1 MLIITYAELTLN
13 YLQTPIYKTFCKRTH
28 KKHFGY
34 SPYNWYALTFAD
46 SPPSGVRGL
55 SINLQQMKNYFL
67 AFTLVATIS
76 ATAQHK
82 TLAGFAYGN
91 SVAPTGDEWQSPE
104 NLSLNKEYPRAYFFS
119 FNNEKQATQVLPEYA
134 PYWQSL
140 NGQWQFHWCKTPEQR
155 PKDFYKT
162 DYDTSKWDAIPV
174 PSNWNVYGIQKNGSL
189 KYGLPIYVNQP
200 VIFYHERK
208 VDDWRKGVMRTPPT
222 DWTTYDYRNEVGSY
236 VREFEI
242 PANWSGREIFID
254 FDGVDSFFYLWINGK
269 YVGFSKNSRNVA
281 SFDITPY
288 LQKGKNKVAVE
299 VYRNSDGSFLESQDM
314 FRLPGIFR
322 TVALRA
328 TPKVQIFNLNILTD
342 TKDENLW
349 QLNINTEVR
358 NLSAKTAKHYQLRYV
373 MYGVTLYED
382 DVIPTAVQTQT
393 SLSVLTPKT
402 LGKTTTTI
410 AVKNPKLWSAEAPH
424 RYVLV
429 AQLLDKKG
437 KVVETVSS
445 YFGFRKVEIKDKVYY
460 LNGQPIKLKG
470 VNRHETH
477 PAQGHTLTHEQMQED
492 LFLMK
497 RNNIN
502 HVRNSHY
509 PPDPYWFYLCDKYG
523 IYLENEANIE
533 SHEYHYGKESLSHPK
548 EWENAHVARVTE
560 MVEATYNAPSVVI
573 WSLGNEAGP
582 GDNFKAAYN
591 HLKTIDKSRPVQY
604 ERNNSIVDMGSNQY
618 PSVAWVE
625 KAATGELDIKYPF
638 HISEYAHSMGN
649 AMGNLADYWKAIDSS
664 NYICGGAIW
673 DWVDQSIYN
682 YTKNGIRY
690 EGYGGDFGDYPNDGQ
705 FVMNGLIF
713 ADRKPKP
720 QLAEV
725 KKVYQEVAVSKYT
738 PFLKEDIMSPPIF
751 EIFNKNYFRTLSH
764 LKGVWKLYKNGFE
777 IKKGNFSID
786 AIPPQKSDR
795 VNIGYLPKED
805 AHYYI
810 NFEFELAED
819 MPWAKKGF
827 VQAAE
832 QLHWPEKKV
841 EKSPIASVAKGEKLT
856 LSKDQKTLAGKDF
869 SVQFDFEKGTI
880 AKLQYGE
887 QPIVENS
894 DFQLNAFRAFLNN
907 DVWAYQQWF
916 AKGLHNLQHKA
927 LSHKVTKNANGSYSF
942 AFTVQSQAPN
952 GAQLVGKPSA
962 ADHHIEEFTNKPFN
976 NDDFRFVTNQVF
988 TVYPDGSIE
997 LQAAIVSNVPT
1008 AILPQIGY
1016 QLKLPKKFRY
1026 ATYYGRGPQDNY
1038 SDRKTGAFVGIYNDE
1053 VTFPL
1058 PEGGSS
1064 FPKPQDMGHHQDT
1077 RWVALKND
1085 GSKTGVLLVANPTMD
1100 FSALAHSPQ
1109 QLTLAGHPYQLPE
1122 SDATY
1127 LQLSAATTGVGGNSC
1142 GPTPLIRDRVTASPT
1157 HFGFIIRPIK
1167 IRISGTDE
1175 NEKIADQAQV
1185 SPSTPAPAFVTN
1197 LEKDKSVP
1205 MKVIFASSEE
1215 VGLGEATHLLDND
1228 PSTIWHSAYSVT
1240 VAKYPHWVD
1249 FELLKETLITGI
1261 SYLPRSDEYKTGD
1274 VKDFSVSVSNDGQH
1288 WEEIYKG
1295 TFPLKD
1301 GRPQKAIFAKP
1312 VKTRYLRFTALSEQ
1326 YGQDYV
1332 SGAELQILSKTP

>member
-1 MLIITYAELTLN
+1 
-13 YLQTPIYKTFCKRTH
+13 
-28 KKHFGY
+28 
-34 SPYNWYALTFAD
+34 
-46 SPPSGVRGL
+46 
-55 SINLQQMKNYFL
+55 MKNYFL
-67 AFTLVATIS
+67 ALTLAATIS

-91 SVAPTGDEWQSPE
+91 PAAPTGDEWQSPE

-140 NGQWQFHWCKTPEQR
+140 NGQWRFHWCKTPDQR

-174 PSNWNVYGIQKNGSL
+174 PSNWNVYGIQKDGSL

-222 DWTTYDYRNEVGSY
+222 DWTTYEYRNEVGSY
-236 VREFEI
+236 VREFEV
-242 PANWSGREIFID
+242 PNNWEGREIFID
-254 FDGVDSFFYLWINGK
+254 FDGVDSFFYLWINSK

-281 SFDITPY
+281 SFDITHY

-342 TKDENLW
+342 TDYKTWDL
-349 QLNINTEVR
+349 QVKAEVR
-358 NLSAKTAKHYQLRYV
+358 NLTNQPVEGYSLRYAV
-373 MYGVTLYED
+373 YPTKHLYKDEVTETPEKQWTTKL
-382 DVIPTAVQTQT
+382 PKANAKGFATTT
-393 SLSVLTPKT
+393 SLQKDW
-402 LGKTTTTI
+402 
-410 AVKNPKLWSAEAPH
+410 KNVRMWSAEAPH

-445 YFGFRKVEIKDKVYY
+445 YFGFRKVDIQNKAYY
-460 LNGQPIKLKG
+460 LNGQAIKLKG

-477 PAQGHTLTHEQMQED
+477 PDQGHTLTHEQMKDEI
-492 LFLMK
+492 FLMK

-509 PPDPYWFYLCDKYG
+509 PPDPHWFYLCDKYG

-533 SHEYHYGKESLSHPK
+533 SHQYYYGKESLSHPK

-582 GDNFKAAYN
+582 GNNFKVAYD

-604 ERNNSIVDMGSNQY
+604 ERNNDIVDMGSNQY

-625 KAATGELDIKYPF
+625 KAATGELNIKYPF

-649 AMGNLADYWKAIDSS
+649 ALGNLADYWKAIESS

-673 DWVDQSIYN
+673 DWVDQSIYH

-705 FVMNGLIF
+705 FVMNGIIF
-713 ADRKPKP
+713 ADHKPKP

-738 PFLKEDIMSPPIF
+738 PFHKEDIMSPPVF

-777 IKKGNFSID
+777 IKKGDFAID
-786 AIPPQKSDR
+786 AIPPQKR
-795 VNIGYLPKED
+795 GIVNIGYLPAEAAD
-805 AHYYI
+805 YYI

-832 QLHWPEKKV
+832 QLHWTENEV

-856 LSKDQKTLAGKDF
+856 LSKDQKTLISKDF

-894 DFQLNAFRAFLNN
+894 NFQLNAFRAFVNN

-916 AKGLHNLQHKA
+916 NKGLHNLQHKA
-927 LSHKVTKNANGSYSF
+927 LSHKVTKNANDSYSF

-952 GAQLVGKPSA
+952 GAQLIGKPSA
-962 ADHHIEEFTNKPFN
+962 ADHQIKEFTDRPFD
-976 NDDFRFVTNQVF
+976 NDNFCFVTNQVF

-997 LQAAIVSNVPT
+997 LQAAIASNEPT
-1008 AILPQIGY
+1008 AVLPQIGY
-1016 QLKLPKKFRY
+1016 QLKLPKQFKHT
-1026 ATYYGRGPQDNY
+1026 TYYGRGAQDNY
-1038 SDRKTGAFVGIYNDE
+1038 SDRKTGAFVGIYNNE

-1085 GSKTGVLLVANPTMD
+1085 DNKIGVLLVANPTMD

-1127 LQLSAATTGVGGNSC
+1127 LQLNAATTGVGGNSC
-1142 GPTPLIRDRVTASPT
+1142 GPTPLVRDRVMASPT
-1157 HFGFIIRPIK
+1157 HFGFIIRPIEVST
-1167 IRISGTDE
+1167 SGTDE
-1175 NEKIADQAQV
+1175 NEKIAAQAQV
-1185 SPSTPAPAFVTN
+1185 TPSTPAPTFPTG
-1197 LEKDKSVP
+1197 LEKTKGIP

-1215 VGLGEATHLLDND
+1215 VDLGEATHLIDND
-1228 PSTIWHSAYSVT
+1228 PSTIWHSAYSIT

-1249 FELLKETLITGI
+1249 FDLMKEILVTGI

-1301 GRPQKAIFAKP
+1301 GSPQKAFFAKP

-1332 SGAELQILSKTP
+1332 SGAELQILTKTP

>member
-1 MLIITYAELTLN
+1 
-13 YLQTPIYKTFCKRTH
+13 
-28 KKHFGY
+28 
-34 SPYNWYALTFAD
+34 
-46 SPPSGVRGL
+46 
-55 SINLQQMKNYFL
+55 MKNYFL
-67 AFTLVATIS
+67 AFTLAATIS

-91 SVAPTGDEWQSPE
+91 PAAPTGDEWQSPE

-140 NGQWQFHWCKTPEQR
+140 NGQWRFHWCKTPDER

-174 PSNWNVYGIQKNGSL
+174 PSNWNVYGIQKDGSL

-222 DWTTYDYRNEVGSY
+222 DWTTYEYRNEVGSY
-236 VREFEI
+236 VREFEV
-242 PANWSGREIFID
+242 PNNWEGREIFID

-342 TKDENLW
+342 TDYKTWDL
-349 QLNINTEVR
+349 QVKAEVR
-358 NLSAKTAKHYQLRYV
+358 NLTNQPVEGYSLRYAVYPAKH
-373 MYGVTLYED
+373 LYKDE
-382 DVIPTAVQTQT
+382 VEETPEQQWTTKLPKANAKGFATTT
-393 SLSVLTPKT
+393 SLQKDW
-402 LGKTTTTI
+402 
-410 AVKNPKLWSAEAPH
+410 KNVRMWSAEAPY

-445 YFGFRKVEIKDKVYY
+445 YFGFRKVDIQNKAYY
-460 LNGQPIKLKG
+460 LNGQAIKLKG

-477 PAQGHTLTHEQMQED
+477 PAQGHTLTHEQMQDEI
-492 LFLMK
+492 FLMK

-509 PPDPYWFYLCDKYG
+509 PPDPHWFYLCDKYG

-533 SHEYHYGKESLSHPK
+533 SHEYYYGKESLSHPK
-548 EWENAHVARVTE
+548 EWEKAHVARVTE
-560 MVEATYNAPSVVI
+560 MVEATYNAPSIVI
-573 WSLGNEAGP
+573 WSLGNEGGP
-582 GDNFKAAYN
+582 GNNFKAAYD

-604 ERNNSIVDMGSNQY
+604 ERNNDIVDMGSNQY

-625 KAATGELDIKYPF
+625 KAATGELNIKYPF

-649 AMGNLADYWKAIDSS
+649 ALGNLADYWEAIDSS
-664 NYICGGAIW
+664 KYICGGAIW
-673 DWVDQSIYN
+673 DWVDQSIYH
-682 YTKNGIRY
+682 YAKDGKRY

-705 FVMNGLIF
+705 FVMNGIIF

-738 PFLKEDIMSPPIF
+738 PFLKEDIMSPPVF

-777 IKKGNFSID
+777 IKKGDFSID
-786 AIPPQKSDR
+786 AIPPQKSGI
-795 VNIGYLPKED
+795 VNIGYLPAEAAD
-805 AHYYI
+805 YYI
-810 NFEFELAED
+810 NFEFELTED
-819 MPWAKKGF
+819 MPWGKKGF

-832 QLHWPEKKV
+832 QLHWSENEV

-856 LSKDQKTLAGKDF
+856 FSKDQKTLAGKDF
-869 SVQFDFEKGTI
+869 SVQFDLEKGTI
-880 AKLQYGE
+880 AKLQYGK
-887 QPIVENS
+887 QTIVQNS
-894 DFQLNAFRAFLNN
+894 DFQLNAFRAFVNN

-916 AKGLHNLQHKA
+916 NKGLHNLQHKA

-952 GAQLVGKPSA
+952 GAQLIGKPSA
-962 ADHHIEEFTNKPFN
+962 ADHRIEEFTNKPFD
-976 NDDFRFVTNQVF
+976 NDNFRFVTNQVF

-997 LQAAIVSNVPT
+997 LQAAIASNEPT
-1008 AILPQIGY
+1008 AVLPQIGY
-1016 QLKLPKKFRY
+1016 QLKLPKQFKY

-1038 SDRKTGAFVGIYNDE
+1038 SDRKTGAFVGIYNDD

-1085 GSKTGVLLVANPTMD
+1085 DNKTGVLLVANPTMD

-1127 LQLSAATTGVGGNSC
+1127 LQISTGATGVGGNSC
-1142 GPTPLIRDRVTASPT
+1142 GPTPLVRDRVMASPT
-1157 HFGFIIRPIK
+1157 HFGFIIRPIE
-1167 IRISGTDE
+1167 ISTSATDE
-1175 NEKIADQAQV
+1175 NEKIAAQAQV
-1185 SPSTPAPAFVTN
+1185 TPSTPAPTFPTG
-1197 LEKDKSVP
+1197 LEKTKGIP
-1205 MKVIFASSEE
+1205 MKVTFASSEE
-1215 VGLGEATHLLDND
+1215 VDLGEATHLIDND
-1228 PSTIWHSAYSVT
+1228 PSTIWHSAYSIT

-1249 FELLKETLITGI
+1249 FDLMKEILVTGI

-1274 VKDFSVSVSNDGQH
+1274 IKDFSVSVSNDGQH
-1288 WEEIYKG
+1288 WEEVHKG

-1301 GRPQKAIFAKP
+1301 GSPQKAIFAKP
-1312 VKTRYLRFTALSEQ
+1312 VKARYLRFTALSEQ

-1332 SGAELQILSKTP
+1332 SGAELQILIDK

>member
-1 MLIITYAELTLN
+1 LDTI
-13 YLQTPIYKTFCKRTH
+13 
-28 KKHFGY
+28 
-34 SPYNWYALTFAD
+34 TFAD
-46 SPPSGVRGL
+46 SPPLGVRGL
-55 SINLQQMKNYFL
+55 STNLQQMKNYFL
-67 AFTLVATIS
+67 AFTLAATIS

-91 SVAPTGDEWQSPE
+91 PAAPTGDEWQSPE

-140 NGQWQFHWCKTPEQR
+140 NGQWRFHWCKTPDER

-174 PSNWNVYGIQKNGSL
+174 PSNWNVYGIQKDGSL

-222 DWTTYDYRNEVGSY
+222 DWTTYEYRNEVGSY
-236 VREFEI
+236 VREFEV
-242 PANWSGREIFID
+242 PNNWEGREIFID

-342 TKDENLW
+342 TKDEDLW
-349 QLNINTEVR
+349 QLKINTEVR

-373 MYGVTLYED
+373 MYEVALYED

-410 AVKNPKLWSAEAPH
+410 AVKKPKLWSAEAPY

-477 PAQGHTLTHEQMQED
+477 PAQGHTLTHEQMQDEI
-492 LFLMK
+492 FLMK

-533 SHEYHYGKESLSHPK
+533 SHEYYYGKESLSHPK

-560 MVEATYNAPSVVI
+560 MVEATYNAPSIVI
-573 WSLGNEAGP
+573 WSLGNEAGS
-582 GDNFKAAYN
+582 GKNFKVAYD

-604 ERNNSIVDMGSNQY
+604 ERNNDIVDMGSNQY

-625 KAATGELDIKYPF
+625 KAATGELNIKYPF

-649 AMGNLADYWKAIDSS
+649 ALGNLADYWEAIDSS
-664 NYICGGAIW
+664 KYICGGAIW
-673 DWVDQSIYN
+673 DWVDQSIYH
-682 YTKNGIRY
+682 YTKDGKRY

-705 FVMNGLIF
+705 FVMNGIIF

-738 PFLKEDIMSPPIF
+738 PFLKEDIMSPPVF

-777 IKKGNFSID
+777 IKKGDFSID
-786 AIPPQKSDR
+786 AIPPQKR
-795 VNIGYLPKED
+795 GIVNIGYLPTEVAD
-805 AHYYI
+805 YYI

-832 QLHWPEKKV
+832 QLHWSENEV

-856 LSKDQKTLAGKDF
+856 LSKDQKTLIGKDF

-894 DFQLNAFRAFLNN
+894 NFQLNVFRAFVNN

-916 AKGLHNLQHKA
+916 NKGLHNLQHKA

-952 GAQLVGKPSA
+952 GAQLIGKPSA
-962 ADHHIEEFTNKPFN
+962 ADHRIEEFTNKPFD
-976 NDDFRFVTNQVF
+976 NDNFRFVTNQVF

-997 LQAAIVSNVPT
+997 LQAAIASNEPT
-1008 AILPQIGY
+1008 AVLPQIGY
-1016 QLKLPKKFRY
+1016 QLKLPKQFKY

-1038 SDRKTGAFVGIYNDE
+1038 SDRKTGAFVGIYNDD

-1085 GSKTGVLLVANPTMD
+1085 DNKTGVLLVANPTMD

-1127 LQLSAATTGVGGNSC
+1127 LQISTGATGVGGNSC
-1142 GPTPLIRDRVTASPT
+1142 GPTPLVRDRVMASPT
-1157 HFGFIIRPIK
+1157 HFGFIIRPIE
-1167 IRISGTDE
+1167 ISTSATDE
-1175 NEKIADQAQV
+1175 NEKIAAQAQV
-1185 SPSTPAPAFVTN
+1185 TPSTPAPTFPTG
-1197 LEKDKSVP
+1197 LEKTKGIP
-1205 MKVIFASSEE
+1205 MKVTFASSEE
-1215 VGLGEATHLLDND
+1215 VDLGEATHLIDND
-1228 PSTIWHSAYSVT
+1228 PSTIWHSAYSIT

-1249 FELLKETLITGI
+1249 FDLMKEILVTGI

-1274 VKDFSVSVSNDGQH
+1274 IKDFSVSVSNDGQH
-1288 WEEIYKG
+1288 WEEVHKG

-1301 GRPQKAIFAKP
+1301 GSPQKAIFAKP
-1312 VKTRYLRFTALSEQ
+1312 VKARYLRFTALSEQ

-1332 SGAELQILSKTP
+1332 SGAELQILIDK

>member
-1 MLIITYAELTLN
+1 M
-13 YLQTPIYKTFCKRTH
+13 
-28 KKHFGY
+28 
-34 SPYNWYALTFAD
+34 
-46 SPPSGVRGL
+46 
-55 SINLQQMKNYFL
+55 
-67 AFTLVATIS
+67 
-76 ATAQHK
+76 
-82 TLAGFAYGN
+82 
-91 SVAPTGDEWQSPE
+91 
-104 NLSLNKEYPRAYFFS
+104 
-119 FNNEKQATQVLPEYA
+119 
-134 PYWQSL
+134 
-140 NGQWQFHWCKTPEQR
+140 
-155 PKDFYKT
+155 
-162 DYDTSKWDAIPV
+162 
-174 PSNWNVYGIQKNGSL
+174 
-189 KYGLPIYVNQP
+189 NQP

-222 DWTTYDYRNEVGSY
+222 DWTTYEYRNEVGSY
-236 VREFEI
+236 VREFEV
-242 PANWSGREIFID
+242 PNNWEGREIFID

-342 TKDENLW
+342 TDYKTWDL
-349 QLNINTEVR
+349 QVKAEVR
-358 NLSAKTAKHYQLRYV
+358 NLTNQPVEGYSMRYAVYPAKQLYKDEVTETPEQQWTTKLPKANAK
-373 MYGVTLYED
+373 GFAT
-382 DVIPTAVQTQT
+382 TT
-393 SLSVLTPKT
+393 SLQKDW
-402 LGKTTTTI
+402 
-410 AVKNPKLWSAEAPH
+410 KNVRMWSAEAPY

-445 YFGFRKVEIKDKVYY
+445 YFGFRKVDIQNKAYY
-460 LNGQPIKLKG
+460 LNGQAIKLKG

-477 PAQGHTLTHEQMQED
+477 PAQGHTLTHEQMKDEI
-492 LFLMK
+492 FLMK

-533 SHEYHYGKESLSHPK
+533 SHQYYYGKESLSHPK

-560 MVEATYNAPSVVI
+560 MVEATYNAPSIVI

-582 GDNFKAAYN
+582 GNNFKVAYN

-604 ERNNSIVDMGSNQY
+604 ERNNDIVDMGSNQY

-625 KAATGELDIKYPF
+625 KAATGELNIKYPF

-649 AMGNLADYWKAIDSS
+649 ALGNLADYWEAIDSS
-664 NYICGGAIW
+664 KYICGGAIW
-673 DWVDQSIYN
+673 DWVDQSIYH
-682 YTKNGIRY
+682 YTKDGKRY

-705 FVMNGLIF
+705 FVMNGIIF

-738 PFLKEDIMSPPIF
+738 PFHKEDIMSPPVF

-777 IKKGNFSID
+777 IKKGDFSID
-786 AIPPQKSDR
+786 AIPPQKR
-795 VNIGYLPKED
+795 GIVNIGYLPAEAAD
-805 AHYYI
+805 YYI

-832 QLHWPEKKV
+832 QLHWTENEV

-856 LSKDQKTLAGKDF
+856 LSKDQKTLISKDF

-894 DFQLNAFRAFLNN
+894 NFQLNAFRAFVNN

-916 AKGLHNLQHKA
+916 NKGLHNLQHKA

-962 ADHHIEEFTNKPFN
+962 ADHRIEEFTNKPFD
-976 NDDFRFVTNQVF
+976 NDNFRFVTNQVF
-988 TVYPDGSIE
+988 TIYPDGSIE
-997 LQAAIVSNVPT
+997 LQAAIASNEPT
-1008 AILPQIGY
+1008 AVLPQIGY
-1016 QLKLPKKFRY
+1016 QLKLPKQFKY

-1085 GSKTGVLLVANPTMD
+1085 DNKKGVLLVANPTMD

-1127 LQLSAATTGVGGNSC
+1127 LQLNASTTGVGGNSC
-1142 GPTPLIRDRVTASPT
+1142 GPTPLVRDRVMASPT
-1157 HFGFIIRPIK
+1157 HFSFIIRPIEV
-1167 IRISGTDE
+1167 STSATDE
-1175 NEKIADQAQV
+1175 NEKIAAQAQV
-1185 SPSTPAPAFVTN
+1185 TPSTPAPTFPTG
-1197 LEKDKSVP
+1197 LEKTKGIP

-1215 VGLGEATHLLDND
+1215 VDLGEATHLIDND
-1228 PSTIWHSAYSVT
+1228 PSTIWHSAYSIT

-1249 FELLKETLITGI
+1249 FDLMKEILVTGI

-1274 VKDFSVSVSNDGQH
+1274 IKDFSVSVSNDGQH
-1288 WEEIYKG
+1288 WEEVHKG

-1301 GRPQKAIFAKP
+1301 GSPQKAIFAKP
-1312 VKTRYLRFTALSEQ
+1312 VKARYLRFTALSEQ

-1332 SGAELQILSKTP
+1332 SGAELQILIDK

>member
-1 MLIITYAELTLN
+1 
-13 YLQTPIYKTFCKRTH
+13 
-28 KKHFGY
+28 
-34 SPYNWYALTFAD
+34 
-46 SPPSGVRGL
+46 
-55 SINLQQMKNYFL
+55 MKNYFL
-67 AFTLVATIS
+67 AFTLAATIS

-91 SVAPTGDEWQSPE
+91 PIAPTGDEWQSPE
-104 NLSLNKEYPRAYFFS
+104 KLSLNKEYPRAYFFS

-140 NGQWQFHWCKTPEQR
+140 NGQWRFHWCKTPEQR

-236 VREFEI
+236 VREFEV
-242 PANWSGREIFID
+242 PANWNGREIFID
-254 FDGVDSFFYLWINGK
+254 FDGVDSFFYLWINRK

-373 MYGVTLYED
+373 MYEVALYED

-393 SLSVLTPKT
+393 LLSVLTPKT

-410 AVKNPKLWSAEAPH
+410 AVEKPKLWSAEAPH

-582 GDNFKAAYN
+582 GDNFKTAYN

-805 AHYYI
+805 ADYYI

-827 VQAAE
+827 IQAAE

-988 TVYPDGSIE
+988 SVYPDGSIE
-997 LQAAIVSNVPT
+997 LQAAIASNVPT

-1026 ATYYGRGPQDNY
+1026 TTYYGRGPQDNY

-1085 GSKTGVLLVANPTMD
+1085 DSKIGVLLVANPTMD

-1167 IRISGTDE
+1167 VRISGTDE
-1175 NEKIADQAQV
+1175 NEKIAAQAQV

-1312 VKTRYLRFTALSEQ
+1312 VKARYLRFTALSEQ

>member
-1 MLIITYAELTLN
+1 
-13 YLQTPIYKTFCKRTH
+13 
-28 KKHFGY
+28 
-34 SPYNWYALTFAD
+34 
-46 SPPSGVRGL
+46 
-55 SINLQQMKNYFL
+55 MKNYFL
-67 AFTLVATIS
+67 AFTLAATIS

-91 SVAPTGDEWQSPE
+91 PAAPTGDEWQSPE

-134 PYWQSL
+134 SYWQSL
-140 NGQWQFHWCKTPEQR
+140 NGQWRFHWCKTPDER

-162 DYDTSKWDAIPV
+162 DYDTSKWDAVPV
-174 PSNWNVYGIQKNGSL
+174 PSNWNVYGIQKDGSL

-222 DWTTYDYRNEVGSY
+222 DWTTYEYRNEVGSY
-236 VREFEI
+236 VREFEV
-242 PANWSGREIFID
+242 PNNWEGREIFID

-342 TKDENLW
+342 TKDEDLW
-349 QLNINTEVR
+349 QLKINTEVR

-373 MYGVTLYED
+373 MYEVALYED

-410 AVKNPKLWSAEAPH
+410 AVKKPKLWSAEAPY

-477 PAQGHTLTHEQMQED
+477 PAQGHTLTHEQMQDEI
-492 LFLMK
+492 FLMK

-533 SHEYHYGKESLSHPK
+533 SHEYYYGKESLSHPK

-560 MVEATYNAPSVVI
+560 MVEATYNAPSIVI
-573 WSLGNEAGP
+573 WSLGNEAGS
-582 GDNFKAAYN
+582 GKNFKVAYD

-604 ERNNSIVDMGSNQY
+604 ERNNDIVDMGSNQY

-625 KAATGELDIKYPF
+625 KAATGELNIKYPF

-649 AMGNLADYWKAIDSS
+649 ALGNLADYWEAIDSS
-664 NYICGGAIW
+664 KYICGGAIW
-673 DWVDQSIYN
+673 DWVDQSIYH
-682 YTKNGIRY
+682 YTKDGKRY

-705 FVMNGLIF
+705 FVMNGIIF

-738 PFLKEDIMSPPIF
+738 PFLKEDIMSPPVF

-777 IKKGNFSID
+777 IKKGDFSID
-786 AIPPQKSDR
+786 AIPPQKR
-795 VNIGYLPKED
+795 GIVNIGYLPTEVAD
-805 AHYYI
+805 YYI

-832 QLHWPEKKV
+832 QLHWSENEV

-856 LSKDQKTLAGKDF
+856 LSKDQKTLIGKDF

-894 DFQLNAFRAFLNN
+894 NFQLNVFRAFVNN

-916 AKGLHNLQHKA
+916 NKGLHNLQHKA

-952 GAQLVGKPSA
+952 GAQLIGKPSA
-962 ADHHIEEFTNKPFN
+962 ADHRIEEFTNKPFD
-976 NDDFRFVTNQVF
+976 NDNFRFVTNQVF

-997 LQAAIVSNVPT
+997 LQAAIASNEPT
-1008 AILPQIGY
+1008 AVLPQIGY
-1016 QLKLPKKFRY
+1016 QLKLPKQFKY

-1038 SDRKTGAFVGIYNDE
+1038 SDRKTGAFVGIYNDD

-1085 GSKTGVLLVANPTMD
+1085 DNKTGVLLVANPTMD

-1127 LQLSAATTGVGGNSC
+1127 LQISTGATGVGGNSC
-1142 GPTPLIRDRVTASPT
+1142 GPTPLVRDRVMASPT
-1157 HFGFIIRPIK
+1157 HFGFIIRPIE
-1167 IRISGTDE
+1167 ISTSATDE
-1175 NEKIADQAQV
+1175 NEKIAAQAQV
-1185 SPSTPAPAFVTN
+1185 TPSTPAPTFPTG
-1197 LEKDKSVP
+1197 LEKTKGIP
-1205 MKVIFASSEE
+1205 MKVTFASSEE
-1215 VGLGEATHLLDND
+1215 VDLGEATHLIDND
-1228 PSTIWHSAYSVT
+1228 PSTIWHSAYSIT

-1249 FELLKETLITGI
+1249 FDLMKEILVTGI

-1274 VKDFSVSVSNDGQH
+1274 IKDFSVSVSNDGQH
-1288 WEEIYKG
+1288 WEEVHKG

-1301 GRPQKAIFAKP
+1301 GSPQKAIFAKP
-1312 VKTRYLRFTALSEQ
+1312 VKARYLRFTALSEQ

-1332 SGAELQILSKTP
+1332 SGAELQILIDK

>member
-1 MLIITYAELTLN
+1 
-13 YLQTPIYKTFCKRTH
+13 
-28 KKHFGY
+28 
-34 SPYNWYALTFAD
+34 
-46 SPPSGVRGL
+46 
-55 SINLQQMKNYFL
+55 MKNYFL
-67 AFTLVATIS
+67 AFTLAATIS

-91 SVAPTGDEWQSPE
+91 PAAPTGDEWQSPE

-119 FNNEKQATQVLPEYA
+119 FNNEKQATQVLPEYS

-140 NGQWQFHWCKTPEQR
+140 NGQWRFHWCKTPDQH

-174 PSNWNVYGIQKNGSL
+174 PSNWNVYGIQKDGSL

-222 DWTTYDYRNEVGSY
+222 DWTTYEYRNEVGSY
-236 VREFEI
+236 VREFEV
-242 PANWSGREIFID
+242 PNNWEGREIFID

-288 LQKGKNKVAVE
+288 LQKGKNRVAVE

-342 TKDENLW
+342 TDYKTWDL
-349 QLNINTEVR
+349 QVKSEVR
-358 NLSAKTAKHYQLRYV
+358 NLTNQPVEGYSLRYAVYPAKHLYKDE
-373 MYGVTLYED
+373 VTETPEQQWTTKL
-382 DVIPTAVQTQT
+382 PKANAQGFATTT
-393 SLSVLTPKT
+393 SLQKDW
-402 LGKTTTTI
+402 
-410 AVKNPKLWSAEAPH
+410 KNVRMWSAEAPY

-460 LNGQPIKLKG
+460 LNGQAIKLKG

-477 PAQGHTLTHEQMQED
+477 PAQGHTLTHKQMKDEI
-492 LFLMK
+492 FLMK

-509 PPDPYWFYLCDKYG
+509 PPDPHWFYLCDKYG

-533 SHEYHYGKESLSHPK
+533 SHEYYYGKESLSHPK
-548 EWENAHVARVTE
+548 EWEKAHVARVTE

-573 WSLGNEAGP
+573 WSLGNEGGP
-582 GDNFKAAYN
+582 GNNFKVAYD

-604 ERNNSIVDMGSNQY
+604 ERNNDIVDMGSNQY

-625 KAATGELDIKYPF
+625 KAATGELNIKYPF

-649 AMGNLADYWKAIDSS
+649 ALGNLADYWKAIESS

-673 DWVDQSIYN
+673 DWVDQSIYH

-690 EGYGGDFGDYPNDGQ
+690 EAYGGDFGDYPNDGQ
-705 FVMNGLIF
+705 FVMNGIIF

-738 PFLKEDIMSPPIF
+738 PFLKEDIMSPPVF

-777 IKKGNFSID
+777 IKKGDFAID
-786 AIPPQKSDR
+786 AIPPQKR
-795 VNIGYLPKED
+795 GIVNIGYLPEEAAD
-805 AHYYI
+805 YYI

-819 MPWAKKGF
+819 IPWAKKSF

-832 QLHWPEKKV
+832 QLHWSENKV

-856 LSKDQKTLAGKDF
+856 LSKDQKTLIGKDF
-869 SVQFDFEKGTI
+869 SLQFDFEKGTI

-894 DFQLNAFRAFLNN
+894 NFQLNAFRAFVNN

-916 AKGLHNLQHKA
+916 NKGLHNLQHKA

-962 ADHHIEEFTNKPFN
+962 ADHRIEEFTNKPFD
-976 NDDFRFVTNQVF
+976 NDNFRFVTNQVF

-997 LQAAIVSNVPT
+997 LQAAIASNEPSAV
-1008 AILPQIGY
+1008 LPQIGY
-1016 QLKLPKKFRY
+1016 QLKLPKQFKHT
-1026 ATYYGRGPQDNY
+1026 TYYGRGAQDNY

-1085 GSKTGVLLVANPTMD
+1085 DNKIGVLLVANPTMD

-1127 LQLSAATTGVGGNSC
+1127 LQLNAATTGVGGNSC
-1142 GPTPLIRDRVTASPT
+1142 GPTPLVRDRVTASPT
-1157 HFGFIIRPIK
+1157 HFGFIIRPIEV
-1167 IRISGTDE
+1167 STSATDE
-1175 NEKIADQAQV
+1175 NEKIAAQAQV
-1185 SPSTPAPAFVTN
+1185 TPSTPAPTFPTG
-1197 LEKDKSVP
+1197 LEKTKGIP

-1215 VGLGEATHLLDND
+1215 VDLGEATHLIDND
-1228 PSTIWHSAYSVT
+1228 PSTIWHSAYSIT

-1249 FELLKETLITGI
+1249 FDLMKEILVTGI

-1274 VKDFSVSVSNDGQH
+1274 IKDFSVSVSNDGQH
-1288 WEEIYKG
+1288 WEEVHKG

-1301 GRPQKAIFAKP
+1301 GSPQKAIFAKP
-1312 VKTRYLRFTALSEQ
+1312 VKARYLRFTALSEQ

-1332 SGAELQILSKTP
+1332 SGAELQILTKNP

>member
-1 MLIITYAELTLN
+1 
-13 YLQTPIYKTFCKRTH
+13 
-28 KKHFGY
+28 
-34 SPYNWYALTFAD
+34 
-46 SPPSGVRGL
+46 
-55 SINLQQMKNYFL
+55 MKNYFL
-67 AFTLVATIS
+67 TFTLVATIS

-91 SVAPTGDEWQSPE
+91 PAAPTGDEWQSPE

-140 NGQWQFHWCKTPEQR
+140 NGQWRFHWCKTPEQR

-236 VREFEI
+236 VREFEV
-242 PANWSGREIFID
+242 PNNWDGREIFID

-288 LQKGKNKVAVE
+288 LQKDKNKVAVE

-373 MYGVTLYED
+373 MYEVTLYED

-805 AHYYI
+805 ADYYI

-832 QLHWPEKKV
+832 QLHWTEKKV

-962 ADHHIEEFTNKPFN
+962 ADHHIEEFTNKPFD

-997 LQAAIVSNVPT
+997 LQAAIASNVPT

-1167 IRISGTDE
+1167 VRISGTDE

-1249 FELLKETLITGI
+1249 FDLLKETLITGI
-1261 SYLPRSDEYKTGD
+1261 TYLPRSDEYKTGD

>member
-1 MLIITYAELTLN
+1 
-13 YLQTPIYKTFCKRTH
+13 
-28 KKHFGY
+28 
-34 SPYNWYALTFAD
+34 
-46 SPPSGVRGL
+46 
-55 SINLQQMKNYFL
+55 MKNYFL

-91 SVAPTGDEWQSPE
+91 PAAPTGDEWQSPE

-119 FNNEKQATQVLPEYA
+119 FNNEKQATQVLPEYS

-140 NGQWQFHWCKTPEQR
+140 NGQWRFHWCKTPDQR

-174 PSNWNVYGIQKNGSL
+174 PSNWNVYGIQKDGSL

-222 DWTTYDYRNEVGSY
+222 DWTTYEYRNEVGSY
-236 VREFEI
+236 VREFEV
-242 PANWSGREIFID
+242 PNNWDGREIFID

-342 TKDENLW
+342 TDYKTWDL
-349 QLNINTEVR
+349 QVKAEVR
-358 NLSAKTAKHYQLRYV
+358 NLTNQPVEGYSLRYAVYPAKH
-373 MYGVTLYED
+373 LYKDEVSD
-382 DVIPTAVQTQT
+382 SPEQQWITKLPKANAKGFATTT
-393 SLSVLTPKT
+393 SLQKDW
-402 LGKTTTTI
+402 
-410 AVKNPKLWSAEAPH
+410 KNVRMWSAEAPY

-445 YFGFRKVEIKDKVYY
+445 YFGFRKVDIQNKAYY
-460 LNGQPIKLKG
+460 LNGQAIKLKG

-477 PAQGHTLTHEQMQED
+477 PAQGHTLTHEQMKDEI
-492 LFLMK
+492 FLMK

-509 PPDPYWFYLCDKYG
+509 PPDPYWFYLCNKYG

-533 SHEYHYGKESLSHPK
+533 SHEYYYGKESLSHPK

-560 MVEATYNAPSVVI
+560 MVEATYNAPSIVI

-582 GDNFKAAYN
+582 GNNFKVAYD

-604 ERNNSIVDMGSNQY
+604 ERNNDIVDMGSNQY

-625 KAATGELDIKYPF
+625 KAATGELNIKYPF

-649 AMGNLADYWKAIDSS
+649 ALGNLADYWEAIDSS
-664 NYICGGAIW
+664 KYICGGAIW
-673 DWVDQSIYN
+673 DWVDQSIYH
-682 YTKNGIRY
+682 YTKDGKRY

-705 FVMNGLIF
+705 FVMNGIIF

-738 PFLKEDIMSPPIF
+738 PFHKEDIMSPPVF

-777 IKKGNFSID
+777 IKKGDFSID
-786 AIPPQKSDR
+786 AIPPQKR
-795 VNIGYLPKED
+795 GIVNIGYLPAEAAD
-805 AHYYI
+805 YYI

-832 QLHWPEKKV
+832 QLHWTENEV

-856 LSKDQKTLAGKDF
+856 LSKDQKTLISKDF

-894 DFQLNAFRAFLNN
+894 NFQLNAFRAFVNN

-916 AKGLHNLQHKA
+916 NKGLHNLQHKA

-962 ADHHIEEFTNKPFN
+962 ADHRIEEFTNKPFD
-976 NDDFRFVTNQVF
+976 NDNFRFVTNQVF

-997 LQAAIVSNVPT
+997 LQAAIASNEPT
-1008 AILPQIGY
+1008 AVLPQIGY
-1016 QLKLPKKFRY
+1016 QIKLPKQFKY

-1085 GSKTGVLLVANPTMD
+1085 DNKIGVLLVANPTMD

-1127 LQLSAATTGVGGNSC
+1127 LHLNASTTGVGGNSC
-1142 GPTPLIRDRVTASPT
+1142 GPTPLVRDRVTASPT
-1157 HFGFIIRPIK
+1157 HFGFIIRPIEV
-1167 IRISGTDE
+1167 STSATDE
-1175 NEKIADQAQV
+1175 NEKIAAQAQV
-1185 SPSTPAPAFVTN
+1185 THSTPAPTFPTG
-1197 LEKDKSVP
+1197 LEKTKGIP

-1215 VGLGEATHLLDND
+1215 VDLGEATHLIDND
-1228 PSTIWHSAYSVT
+1228 PSTIWHSAYSIT

-1249 FELLKETLITGI
+1249 FDLMKEILVTGI

-1288 WEEIYKG
+1288 WEEVHKG

-1301 GRPQKAIFAKP
+1301 GSPQKAIFAKP
-1312 VKTRYLRFTALSEQ
+1312 VKARYLRFTALSEQ

-1332 SGAELQILSKTP
+1332 SGAELQILIDK

>member
-1 MLIITYAELTLN
+1 
-13 YLQTPIYKTFCKRTH
+13 
-28 KKHFGY
+28 
-34 SPYNWYALTFAD
+34 
-46 SPPSGVRGL
+46 
-55 SINLQQMKNYFL
+55 MKNYFL

-91 SVAPTGDEWQSPE
+91 PAAPIGDEWQSPE

-119 FNNEKQATQVLPEYA
+119 FNNEKQATQVLPEYT

-140 NGQWQFHWCKTPEQR
+140 NGQWQFHWCKTPDER

-162 DYDTSKWDAIPV
+162 DYDTSKSDAIPV
-174 PSNWNVYGIQKNGSL
+174 PSNWNVYGIQKDGSL

-222 DWTTYDYRNEVGSY
+222 DWTTYEYRNEVGSY
-236 VREFEI
+236 VREFEV

-342 TKDENLW
+342 TDYKTWDL
-349 QLNINTEVR
+349 QVKAEVR
-358 NLSAKTAKHYQLRYV
+358 NLTNQPVEGYSLRYAVYPAKHLYKDE
-373 MYGVTLYED
+373 VTETPEQQWTTKL
-382 DVIPTAVQTQT
+382 PKANAKGFATTT
-393 SLSVLTPKT
+393 SLQKDW
-402 LGKTTTTI
+402 
-410 AVKNPKLWSAEAPH
+410 KNVRMWSAEAPH

-460 LNGQPIKLKG
+460 LNGQPIKFKG

-477 PAQGHTLTHEQMQED
+477 PAQGHTLTHEQMQDEI
-492 LFLMK
+492 FLMK

-509 PPDPYWFYLCDKYG
+509 PPDPHWFYLCDKYG

-533 SHEYHYGKESLSHPK
+533 SHEYYYGKESLSHPK
-548 EWENAHVARVTE
+548 EWEKAHVARVTE
-560 MVEATYNAPSVVI
+560 MVESTYNAPSIVI
-573 WSLGNEAGP
+573 WSLGNEGGP
-582 GDNFKAAYN
+582 GNNFKAAYD

-604 ERNNSIVDMGSNQY
+604 ERNNDIVDMGSNQY

-625 KAATGELDIKYPF
+625 KAATGELNIKYPF

-649 AMGNLADYWKAIDSS
+649 ALGNLADYWKAIESS

-673 DWVDQSIYN
+673 DWVDQSIYH
-682 YTKNGIRY
+682 YTKNGICY
-690 EGYGGDFGDYPNDGQ
+690 EAYGGDFGDYPNDGQ
-705 FVMNGLIF
+705 FVMNGIIF

-738 PFLKEDIMSPPIF
+738 PFLKEDIMSPPVF

-777 IKKGNFSID
+777 IKKGDFSID
-786 AIPPQKSDR
+786 AIPPQKR
-795 VNIGYLPKED
+795 GIVNIGYLPTEAAD
-805 AHYYI
+805 YYI

-832 QLHWPEKKV
+832 QLHWSENKV

-856 LSKDQKTLAGKDF
+856 LSKEQKTLIGKDF

-894 DFQLNAFRAFLNN
+894 NFQLNAFRAFVNN

-916 AKGLHNLQHKA
+916 NKGLHNLQHKA

-952 GAQLVGKPSA
+952 GAQLIGKPSA
-962 ADHHIEEFTNKPFN
+962 ADHQIKEFTDRPFD
-976 NDDFRFVTNQVF
+976 NDNFRFVTNQVF

-997 LQAAIVSNVPT
+997 LQAAIASNEPT
-1008 AILPQIGY
+1008 AVLPQIGY
-1016 QLKLPKKFRY
+1016 QLKLPKQFKHT
-1026 ATYYGRGPQDNY
+1026 TYYGRGPQDNY

-1085 GSKTGVLLVANPTMD
+1085 DNKTGVLLVANPTMD

-1127 LQLSAATTGVGGNSC
+1127 LQISTGATGVGGNSC
-1142 GPTPLIRDRVTASPT
+1142 GPTPLVRDRVMASPT
-1157 HFGFIIRPIK
+1157 HFGFIIRPIEF
-1167 IRISGTDE
+1167 STSETDE
-1175 NEKIADQAQV
+1175 NEKIAAQAQV
-1185 SPSTPAPAFVTN
+1185 TPSTPAPAFATS
-1197 LEKDKSVP
+1197 LEKTKGVP

-1215 VGLGEATHLLDND
+1215 VDLGEATHLIDND
-1228 PSTIWHSAYSVT
+1228 PSTIWHSAYSIT

-1249 FELLKETLITGI
+1249 FDLMKEILVTGI

-1274 VKDFSVSVSNDGQH
+1274 IKDFSVSVSNDGQH
-1288 WEEIYKG
+1288 WEEVHKG

-1301 GRPQKAIFAKP
+1301 GSPQKAIFAKP
-1312 VKTRYLRFTALSEQ
+1312 VKARYLRFTALSEQ

-1332 SGAELQILSKTP
+1332 SGAELQILTKTP

>member
-1 MLIITYAELTLN
+1 
-13 YLQTPIYKTFCKRTH
+13 
-28 KKHFGY
+28 
-34 SPYNWYALTFAD
+34 
-46 SPPSGVRGL
+46 
-55 SINLQQMKNYFL
+55 MKNYFL
-67 AFTLVATIS
+67 AFTLAATIS

-91 SVAPTGDEWQSPE
+91 PAAPTGDEWQSPE

-140 NGQWQFHWCKTPEQR
+140 NGQWRFHWCKTPGQR

-174 PSNWNVYGIQKNGSL
+174 PSNWNVYGIQKDGSL

-222 DWTTYDYRNEVGSY
+222 DWTTYEYRNEVGSY
-236 VREFEI
+236 VREFEV
-242 PANWSGREIFID
+242 PNNWDGREIFID

-342 TKDENLW
+342 TDYKTWDL
-349 QLNINTEVR
+349 QVKAEVR
-358 NLSAKTAKHYQLRYV
+358 NLTNQPVEGYSLRYAVYPAKHLYKDE
-373 MYGVTLYED
+373 VTETPEQQWTTKL
-382 DVIPTAVQTQT
+382 PKANAKGFATTT
-393 SLSVLTPKT
+393 SLQKDW
-402 LGKTTTTI
+402 
-410 AVKNPKLWSAEAPH
+410 KNVRMWSAEAPH

-477 PAQGHTLTHEQMQED
+477 PAQGHTLTHEQMQDEI
-492 LFLMK
+492 FLMK

-533 SHEYHYGKESLSHPK
+533 SHEYYYGKESLSHPK
-548 EWENAHVARVTE
+548 EWEKAHVARVTE
-560 MVEATYNAPSVVI
+560 MVEATYNAPSIVI

-582 GDNFKAAYN
+582 GKNFKVAYD

-604 ERNNSIVDMGSNQY
+604 ERNNDIVDMGSNQY

-625 KAATGELDIKYPF
+625 KAATGELNIKYPF

-649 AMGNLADYWKAIDSS
+649 ALGNLADYWKAIESS

-673 DWVDQSIYN
+673 DWVDQSIYH
-682 YTKNGIRY
+682 YTKDGRRY

-705 FVMNGLIF
+705 FVMNGIIF

-738 PFLKEDIMSPPIF
+738 PFLKEDIISPLVF

-777 IKKGNFSID
+777 IKKGDFSID
-786 AIPPQKSDR
+786 AIPPQKSGI
-795 VNIGYLPKED
+795 VNIGYLPAEAAD
-805 AHYYI
+805 YYI
-810 NFEFELAED
+810 NFEFELTED
-819 MPWAKKGF
+819 MPWGKKGF

-832 QLHWPEKKV
+832 QLHWSENEV

-880 AKLQYGE
+880 ANLQYGK
-887 QPIVENS
+887 QTIVQNS
-894 DFQLNAFRAFLNN
+894 DFQLNAFRAFVNN

-916 AKGLHNLQHKA
+916 NKGLHNLQHKA
-927 LSHKVTKNANGSYSF
+927 LSHKVTKNDNGSYSF

-952 GAQLVGKPSA
+952 GAQLIGKPSA
-962 ADHHIEEFTNKPFN
+962 ADHHIEEFTNKPFD
-976 NDDFRFVTNQVF
+976 NDNFRFVTNQVF

-997 LQAAIVSNVPT
+997 LQAAIASNEPT
-1008 AILPQIGY
+1008 AVLPQIGY
-1016 QLKLPKKFRY
+1016 QLKLPKQFKY

-1038 SDRKTGAFVGIYNDE
+1038 SDRKTGAFVGIYNDD

-1085 GSKTGVLLVANPTMD
+1085 DNKIGVLLVANPTMD

-1127 LQLSAATTGVGGNSC
+1127 LQLNAATTGVGGNSC
-1142 GPTPLIRDRVTASPT
+1142 GPTPLVRDRVMASPT
-1157 HFGFIIRPIK
+1157 HFGFIIRPIEV
-1167 IRISGTDE
+1167 STSATDE
-1175 NEKIADQAQV
+1175 NEKIAAQAQV
-1185 SPSTPAPAFVTN
+1185 TPSTPAPTFPTG
-1197 LEKDKSVP
+1197 LEKTKGIP

-1215 VGLGEATHLLDND
+1215 VDLGEATHLIDND
-1228 PSTIWHSAYSVT
+1228 PSTIWHSAYSIT

-1249 FELLKETLITGI
+1249 FDLMKEILVTGI

-1274 VKDFSVSVSNDGQH
+1274 IKDFSVSVSNDGQH
-1288 WEEIYKG
+1288 WEEVHKG

-1301 GRPQKAIFAKP
+1301 GSPQKAIFAKP
-1312 VKTRYLRFTALSEQ
+1312 VKARYLRFTALSEQ

-1332 SGAELQILSKTP
+1332 SGAELQILIDK

>member
-1 MLIITYAELTLN
+1 LDTI
-13 YLQTPIYKTFCKRTH
+13 
-28 KKHFGY
+28 
-34 SPYNWYALTFAD
+34 TFAD
-46 SPPSGVRGL
+46 SPPLGVRGL
-55 SINLQQMKNYFL
+55 STNLQQMKNYFL
-67 AFTLVATIS
+67 AFTLAATIS

-91 SVAPTGDEWQSPE
+91 PAAPTGDEWQSPE

-140 NGQWQFHWCKTPEQR
+140 NGQWRFHWCKTPDER

-162 DYDTSKWDAIPV
+162 DYDTSKWDAVPV
-174 PSNWNVYGIQKNGSL
+174 PSNWNVYGIQKDGSL

-222 DWTTYDYRNEVGSY
+222 DWTTYEYRNEVGSY
-236 VREFEI
+236 VREFEV
-242 PANWSGREIFID
+242 PNNWEGREIFID

-342 TKDENLW
+342 TKDEDLW
-349 QLNINTEVR
+349 QLKINTEVR

-373 MYGVTLYED
+373 MYEVALYED

-410 AVKNPKLWSAEAPH
+410 AVKKPKLWSAEAPY

-477 PAQGHTLTHEQMQED
+477 PAQGHTLTHEQMQDEI
-492 LFLMK
+492 FLMK

-533 SHEYHYGKESLSHPK
+533 SHEYYYGKESLSHPK

-560 MVEATYNAPSVVI
+560 MVEATYNAPSIVI
-573 WSLGNEAGP
+573 WSLGNEAGS
-582 GDNFKAAYN
+582 GKNFKVAYD

-604 ERNNSIVDMGSNQY
+604 ERNNDIVDMGSNQY

-625 KAATGELDIKYPF
+625 KAATGELNIKYPF

-649 AMGNLADYWKAIDSS
+649 ALGNLADYWEAIDSS
-664 NYICGGAIW
+664 KYICGGAIW
-673 DWVDQSIYN
+673 DWVDQSIYH
-682 YTKNGIRY
+682 YTKDGKRY

-705 FVMNGLIF
+705 FVMNGIIF

-738 PFLKEDIMSPPIF
+738 PFLKEDIMSPPVF

-777 IKKGNFSID
+777 IKKGDFSID
-786 AIPPQKSDR
+786 AIPPQKR
-795 VNIGYLPKED
+795 GIVNIGYLPTEVAD
-805 AHYYI
+805 YYI

-832 QLHWPEKKV
+832 QLHWSENEV

-856 LSKDQKTLAGKDF
+856 LSKDQKTLIGKDF

-894 DFQLNAFRAFLNN
+894 NFQLNVFRAFVNN

-916 AKGLHNLQHKA
+916 NKGLHNLQHKA

-952 GAQLVGKPSA
+952 GAQLIGKPSA
-962 ADHHIEEFTNKPFN
+962 ADHRIEEFTNKPFD
-976 NDDFRFVTNQVF
+976 NDNFRFVTNQVF

-997 LQAAIVSNVPT
+997 LQAAIASNEPT
-1008 AILPQIGY
+1008 AVLPQIGY
-1016 QLKLPKKFRY
+1016 QLKLPKQFKY

-1038 SDRKTGAFVGIYNDE
+1038 SDRKTGAFVGIYNDD

-1085 GSKTGVLLVANPTMD
+1085 DNKTGVLLVANPTMD

-1127 LQLSAATTGVGGNSC
+1127 LQISTGATGVGGNSC
-1142 GPTPLIRDRVTASPT
+1142 GPTPLVRDRVMASPT
-1157 HFGFIIRPIK
+1157 HFGFIIRPIE
-1167 IRISGTDE
+1167 ISTSATDE
-1175 NEKIADQAQV
+1175 NEKIAAQAQV
-1185 SPSTPAPAFVTN
+1185 TPSTPAPTFPTG
-1197 LEKDKSVP
+1197 LEKTKGIP
-1205 MKVIFASSEE
+1205 MKVTFASSEE
-1215 VGLGEATHLLDND
+1215 VDLGEATHLIDND
-1228 PSTIWHSAYSVT
+1228 PSTIWHSAYSIT

-1249 FELLKETLITGI
+1249 FDLMKEILVTGI

-1274 VKDFSVSVSNDGQH
+1274 IKDFSVSVSNDGQH
-1288 WEEIYKG
+1288 WEEVHKG

-1301 GRPQKAIFAKP
+1301 GSPQKAIFAKP
-1312 VKTRYLRFTALSEQ
+1312 VKARYLRFTALSEQ

-1332 SGAELQILSKTP
+1332 SGAELQILIDK

>member
-1 MLIITYAELTLN
+1 
-13 YLQTPIYKTFCKRTH
+13 
-28 KKHFGY
+28 
-34 SPYNWYALTFAD
+34 
-46 SPPSGVRGL
+46 
-55 SINLQQMKNYFL
+55 MKNYFL
-67 AFTLVATIS
+67 AFTLAATIS

-91 SVAPTGDEWQSPE
+91 PAAPTGDEWQSPE

-119 FNNEKQATQVLPEYA
+119 FNNEKQATQVLPEYS

-140 NGQWQFHWCKTPEQR
+140 NGQWRFHWCKTPDQR

-174 PSNWNVYGIQKNGSL
+174 PSNWNVYGIQKDGSL

-222 DWTTYDYRNEVGSY
+222 DWTTNEYRNEVGSY
-236 VREFEI
+236 VREFEV
-242 PANWSGREIFID
+242 PNNWEGREIFID

-281 SFDITPY
+281 SFDITHY

-342 TKDENLW
+342 TKDENLS

-358 NLSAKTAKHYQLRYV
+358 NLSAKTAKYYQLRYV
-373 MYGVTLYED
+373 MYEVALYED
-382 DVIPTAVQTQT
+382 DVIPTAIQTQT

-460 LNGQPIKLKG
+460 LNGQPIKFKG

-477 PAQGHTLTHEQMQED
+477 PAQGHTLTHEQMKDEI
-492 LFLMK
+492 FLMK

-533 SHEYHYGKESLSHPK
+533 SHEYYYGKESLSHPK
-548 EWENAHVARVTE
+548 EWEKAHVARVTE
-560 MVEATYNAPSVVI
+560 MVEATYNAPSIVI
-573 WSLGNEAGP
+573 WSLGNEGGP
-582 GDNFKAAYN
+582 GNNFKAAYD

-604 ERNNSIVDMGSNQY
+604 ERNNDIVDMGSNQY

-625 KAATGELDIKYPF
+625 KAATGELNIKYPF

-649 AMGNLADYWKAIDSS
+649 ALGNLADYWKAIESS

-673 DWVDQSIYN
+673 DWVDQSIYH

-690 EGYGGDFGDYPNDGQ
+690 EAYGGDFGDYPNDGQ
-705 FVMNGLIF
+705 FVMNGIIF

-738 PFLKEDIMSPPIF
+738 PFHKEDIMSPPVF

-777 IKKGNFSID
+777 IKKGDFSID
-786 AIPPQKSDR
+786 AIPPQKR
-795 VNIGYLPKED
+795 GIVNIGYLPAEAAD
-805 AHYYI
+805 YYI

-832 QLHWPEKKV
+832 QLHWTENEV

-856 LSKDQKTLAGKDF
+856 LSKDQKTLISKDF

-894 DFQLNAFRAFLNN
+894 NFQLNAFRAFVNN

-916 AKGLHNLQHKA
+916 NKGLHNLQHKA
-927 LSHKVTKNANGSYSF
+927 LSHKVTKNANDSYSF

-952 GAQLVGKPSA
+952 GAQLIGKPSA
-962 ADHHIEEFTNKPFN
+962 ADHQIKEFTDRPFD
-976 NDDFRFVTNQVF
+976 NDNFRFVTNQVF

-997 LQAAIVSNVPT
+997 LQAAIASNEPT
-1008 AILPQIGY
+1008 AVLPQIGY
-1016 QLKLPKKFRY
+1016 QLKLPKQFKHT
-1026 ATYYGRGPQDNY
+1026 TYYGRGAQDNY

-1085 GSKTGVLLVANPTMD
+1085 DNKIGVLLVANPTMD

-1127 LQLSAATTGVGGNSC
+1127 LQLNAATTGVGGNSC
-1142 GPTPLIRDRVTASPT
+1142 GPTPLVRDRVTASPT
-1157 HFGFIIRPIK
+1157 HFGFIIRPIEFST
-1167 IRISGTDE
+1167 SGADE
-1175 NEKIADQAQV
+1175 NEKIATQAQV
-1185 SPSTPAPAFVTN
+1185 TPSTLAPTFPTS
-1197 LEKDKSVP
+1197 LEKTKGVP

-1215 VGLGEATHLLDND
+1215 VDLGEATHLIDND
-1228 PSTIWHSAYSVT
+1228 PSTIWHSAYSIT

-1249 FELLKETLITGI
+1249 FELMKETLVTGI

-1301 GRPQKAIFAKP
+1301 GSPQKAFFAKP
-1312 VKTRYLRFTALSEQ
+1312 IKTRYLRFTALSEQ

-1332 SGAELQILSKTP
+1332 SGAELQILTKTP

>member
-1 MLIITYAELTLN
+1 MDT
-13 YLQTPIYKTFCKRTH
+13 
-28 KKHFGY
+28 
-34 SPYNWYALTFAD
+34 PYNWYTITFTD

-55 SINLQQMKNYFL
+55 STNLQQMKNYFL

-91 SVAPTGDEWQSPE
+91 PAAPTGDEWQSPE

-140 NGQWQFHWCKTPEQR
+140 NGQWQFHWCKTPDQR

-222 DWTTYDYRNEVGSY
+222 DWTTYEYRNEVGSY
-236 VREFEI
+236 VREFEV
-242 PANWSGREIFID
+242 PNNWEGREIFID

-288 LQKGKNKVAVE
+288 LQKGRNKVAVE

-328 TPKVQIFNLNILTD
+328 TPQVQIFNLNILTD
-342 TKDENLW
+342 TDYKTWDL
-349 QLNINTEVR
+349 QVKAEVR
-358 NLSAKTAKHYQLRYV
+358 NLTNQPVEGYSLRYAVYPAKHLYKDE
-373 MYGVTLYED
+373 VTETPEQQWTTKL
-382 DVIPTAVQTQT
+382 PKANAKGFATTT
-393 SLSVLTPKT
+393 SLQKDW
-402 LGKTTTTI
+402 
-410 AVKNPKLWSAEAPH
+410 KNVRMWSAEAPY

-460 LNGQPIKLKG
+460 LNGQAIKLKG

-477 PAQGHTLTHEQMQED
+477 PAQGHTLTHEQMQDEI
-492 LFLMK
+492 FLMK

-509 PPDPYWFYLCDKYG
+509 PPDPHWFYLCDKYG

-533 SHEYHYGKESLSHPK
+533 SHEYYYGKESLSHPK

-560 MVEATYNAPSVVI
+560 MVEATYNAPSIVI

-582 GDNFKAAYN
+582 GNNFKVAYD

-604 ERNNSIVDMGSNQY
+604 ERNNDIVDMGSNQY

-625 KAATGELDIKYPF
+625 KAATGELNIKYPF

-649 AMGNLADYWKAIDSS
+649 ALGNLADYWEAIDSS
-664 NYICGGAIW
+664 KYICGGAIW
-673 DWVDQSIYN
+673 DWVDQSIYH
-682 YTKNGIRY
+682 YTKDGKRY

-705 FVMNGLIF
+705 FVMNGIIF

-725 KKVYQEVAVSKYT
+725 KKVYQEVAISKYT
-738 PFLKEDIMSPPIF
+738 PFHKEDIMSPPVF

-777 IKKGNFSID
+777 IKKGDFAID
-786 AIPPQKSDR
+786 AIPPQKR
-795 VNIGYLPKED
+795 GIVNIGYLPAEAAD
-805 AHYYI
+805 YYI

-832 QLHWPEKKV
+832 QLHWTENEV

-856 LSKDQKTLAGKDF
+856 LSKDQKTLISKDF

-894 DFQLNAFRAFLNN
+894 NFQLNAFRAFVNN

-916 AKGLHNLQHKA
+916 NKGLHNLQHKA
-927 LSHKVTKNANGSYSF
+927 LSHKVTKNANDSYSF

-952 GAQLVGKPSA
+952 GAQLIGKPSA
-962 ADHHIEEFTNKPFN
+962 ADHQIKEFTDRPFD
-976 NDDFRFVTNQVF
+976 NDNFRFVTNQVF

-997 LQAAIVSNVPT
+997 LQAAIASNEPT
-1008 AILPQIGY
+1008 AVLPQIGY
-1016 QLKLPKKFRY
+1016 QLKLPKQFKHT
-1026 ATYYGRGPQDNY
+1026 TYYGRGAQDNY

-1085 GSKTGVLLVANPTMD
+1085 DNKIGVLLVANPTMD

-1127 LQLSAATTGVGGNSC
+1127 LQLNAATTGVGGNSC
-1142 GPTPLIRDRVTASPT
+1142 GPTPLVRDRVTASPT
-1157 HFGFIIRPIK
+1157 HFGFIIRPIEFST
-1167 IRISGTDE
+1167 SGADE
-1175 NEKIADQAQV
+1175 NEKIATQAQV
-1185 SPSTPAPAFVTN
+1185 TPSTLAPTFPTS
-1197 LEKDKSVP
+1197 LEKTKGVP

-1215 VGLGEATHLLDND
+1215 VDLGEATHLIDND
-1228 PSTIWHSAYSVT
+1228 PSTIWHSAYSIT

-1249 FELLKETLITGI
+1249 FELMKETLVTGI

-1301 GRPQKAIFAKP
+1301 GSPQKAFFAKP
-1312 VKTRYLRFTALSEQ
+1312 IKTRYLRFTALSEQ

-1332 SGAELQILSKTP
+1332 SGAELQILTKTP

>member
-1 MLIITYAELTLN
+1 
-13 YLQTPIYKTFCKRTH
+13 
-28 KKHFGY
+28 
-34 SPYNWYALTFAD
+34 
-46 SPPSGVRGL
+46 
-55 SINLQQMKNYFL
+55 MKNYFL
-67 AFTLVATIS
+67 AFTLAATIS

-91 SVAPTGDEWQSPE
+91 PAAPTGDEWQSPE

-140 NGQWQFHWCKTPEQR
+140 NGQWRFHWCKTPDER

-174 PSNWNVYGIQKNGSL
+174 PSNWNVYGIQKDGSL

-222 DWTTYDYRNEVGSY
+222 DWTTYEYRNEVGSY
-236 VREFEI
+236 VREFEV
-242 PANWSGREIFID
+242 PNNWEGREIFID

-342 TKDENLW
+342 TDYKTWDL
-349 QLNINTEVR
+349 QVKAEVR
-358 NLSAKTAKHYQLRYV
+358 NLTNQPVEGYSLRYAVYPAKH
-373 MYGVTLYED
+373 LYKDE
-382 DVIPTAVQTQT
+382 VEETPEQQWTTKLPKANAKGFATTT
-393 SLSVLTPKT
+393 SLQKDW
-402 LGKTTTTI
+402 
-410 AVKNPKLWSAEAPH
+410 KNVRMWSAEAPY

-445 YFGFRKVEIKDKVYY
+445 YFGFRKVDIQNKAYY
-460 LNGQPIKLKG
+460 LNGQAIKLKG

-477 PAQGHTLTHEQMQED
+477 PAQGHTLTHEQMQDEI
-492 LFLMK
+492 FLMK

-509 PPDPYWFYLCDKYG
+509 PPDPHWFYLCDKYG

-533 SHEYHYGKESLSHPK
+533 SHEYYYGKESLSHPK
-548 EWENAHVARVTE
+548 EWEKAHVARVTE
-560 MVEATYNAPSVVI
+560 MVEATYNAPSIVI
-573 WSLGNEAGP
+573 WSLGNEGGP
-582 GDNFKAAYN
+582 GNNFKAAYD

-604 ERNNSIVDMGSNQY
+604 ERNNDIVDMGSNQY

-625 KAATGELDIKYPF
+625 KAATGELNIKYPF

-649 AMGNLADYWKAIDSS
+649 ALGNLADYWEAIDSS
-664 NYICGGAIW
+664 KYICGGAIW
-673 DWVDQSIYN
+673 DWVDQSIYH
-682 YTKNGIRY
+682 YAKDGKRY

-705 FVMNGLIF
+705 FVMNGIIF

-738 PFLKEDIMSPPIF
+738 PFLKEDIMSPPVF

-777 IKKGNFSID
+777 IKKGDFSID
-786 AIPPQKSDR
+786 AIPPQKSGI
-795 VNIGYLPKED
+795 VNIGYLPAEAAD
-805 AHYYI
+805 YYI
-810 NFEFELAED
+810 NFEFELTED
-819 MPWAKKGF
+819 MPWGKKGF

-832 QLHWPEKKV
+832 QLHWSENEV

-856 LSKDQKTLAGKDF
+856 FSKDQKTLAGKDF
-869 SVQFDFEKGTI
+869 SVQFDLEKGTI
-880 AKLQYGE
+880 AKLQYGK
-887 QPIVENS
+887 QTIVQNS
-894 DFQLNAFRAFLNN
+894 DFQLNAFRAFVNN

-916 AKGLHNLQHKA
+916 NKGLHNLQHKA

-952 GAQLVGKPSA
+952 GAQLIGKPSA
-962 ADHHIEEFTNKPFN
+962 ADHRIEEFTNKPFD
-976 NDDFRFVTNQVF
+976 NDNFRFVTNQVF

-997 LQAAIVSNVPT
+997 LQAAIASNEPT
-1008 AILPQIGY
+1008 AVLPQIGY
-1016 QLKLPKKFRY
+1016 QLELPKQFKY

-1038 SDRKTGAFVGIYNDE
+1038 SDRKTGAFVGIYNDD

-1085 GSKTGVLLVANPTMD
+1085 DNKTGVLLVANPTMD

-1127 LQLSAATTGVGGNSC
+1127 LQISTGATGVGGNSC
-1142 GPTPLIRDRVTASPT
+1142 GPTPLVRDRVMASPT
-1157 HFGFIIRPIK
+1157 HFGFIIRPIE
-1167 IRISGTDE
+1167 ISTSATDE
-1175 NEKIADQAQV
+1175 NEKIAAQAQV
-1185 SPSTPAPAFVTN
+1185 TPSTPAPTFPTG
-1197 LEKDKSVP
+1197 LEKTKGIP
-1205 MKVIFASSEE
+1205 MKVTFASSEE
-1215 VGLGEATHLLDND
+1215 VDLGEATHLIDND
-1228 PSTIWHSAYSVT
+1228 PSTIWHSAYSIT

-1249 FELLKETLITGI
+1249 FDLMKEILVTGI

-1274 VKDFSVSVSNDGQH
+1274 IKDFSVSVSNDGQH
-1288 WEEIYKG
+1288 WEEVHKG

-1301 GRPQKAIFAKP
+1301 GSPQKAIFAKP
-1312 VKTRYLRFTALSEQ
+1312 VKARYLRFTALSEQ

-1332 SGAELQILSKTP
+1332 SGAELQILIDK

>member
-1 MLIITYAELTLN
+1 
-13 YLQTPIYKTFCKRTH
+13 
-28 KKHFGY
+28 
-34 SPYNWYALTFAD
+34 
-46 SPPSGVRGL
+46 
-55 SINLQQMKNYFL
+55 MKNYFL
-67 AFTLVATIS
+67 AFTLAATIS

-91 SVAPTGDEWQSPE
+91 SAAPTGDEWQSPE

-140 NGQWQFHWCKTPEQR
+140 NGQWRFHWCKTPDER

-208 VDDWRKGVMRTPPT
+208 IDDWRKGVMRTPPT
-222 DWTTYDYRNEVGSY
+222 DWTTYEYRNEVGSY
-236 VREFEI
+236 VREFEV
-242 PANWSGREIFID
+242 PNNWDGHEIFID

-358 NLSAKTAKHYQLRYV
+358 NLSEKTAKHYQLRYV
-373 MYGVTLYED
+373 MYEVTLYED

-786 AIPPQKSDR
+786 AISPQKSDR

-805 AHYYI
+805 ADYYI

-997 LQAAIVSNVPT
+997 LQAAIASNVPT

-1026 ATYYGRGPQDNY
+1026 TTYYGRGPQDNY

-1053 VTFPL
+1053 VTSPL

-1085 GSKTGVLLVANPTMD
+1085 DSKIGVLLVANPTMD

-1109 QLTLAGHPYQLPE
+1109 QLTLAGHPYQLSE

-1167 IRISGTDE
+1167 VRISGTDE
-1175 NEKIADQAQV
+1175 NEKIAAQAQV

-1249 FELLKETLITGI
+1249 FDLLKETLITGI

>member
-1 MLIITYAELTLN
+1 
-13 YLQTPIYKTFCKRTH
+13 
-28 KKHFGY
+28 
-34 SPYNWYALTFAD
+34 
-46 SPPSGVRGL
+46 
-55 SINLQQMKNYFL
+55 MKNYFL
-67 AFTLVATIS
+67 AFTLAATIS

-91 SVAPTGDEWQSPE
+91 PVAPTGDEWQSPE

-208 VDDWRKGVMRTPPT
+208 IDDWRKGVMRTPPT

-236 VREFEI
+236 VREFEV
-242 PANWSGREIFID
+242 PANWNGREIFID

-342 TKDENLW
+342 TDYKTWDL
-349 QLNINTEVR
+349 QVKAEVR
-358 NLSAKTAKHYQLRYV
+358 NLTNQPVEGYSLRYTVYPAKHLYKDE
-373 MYGVTLYED
+373 VTETPEQQWTTKL
-382 DVIPTAVQTQT
+382 PKTNAKGFATTT
-393 SLSVLTPKT
+393 SLQKDW
-402 LGKTTTTI
+402 
-410 AVKNPKLWSAEAPH
+410 KNVRMWSAEAPH

-805 AHYYI
+805 ADYYI

-827 VQAAE
+827 IQAAE

-1026 ATYYGRGPQDNY
+1026 TTYYGRGPQDNY

-1085 GSKTGVLLVANPTMD
+1085 GSKIGVLLVANPTMD
-1100 FSALAHSPQ
+1100 FSALVHSPQ

-1167 IRISGTDE
+1167 VRISGTDE
-1175 NEKIADQAQV
+1175 NEKIAAQAQV

-1295 TFPLKD
+1295 TFSLKD

>member
-1 MLIITYAELTLN
+1 
-13 YLQTPIYKTFCKRTH
+13 
-28 KKHFGY
+28 
-34 SPYNWYALTFAD
+34 
-46 SPPSGVRGL
+46 
-55 SINLQQMKNYFL
+55 MKNYFL
-67 AFTLVATIS
+67 AFTLAATIS

-91 SVAPTGDEWQSPE
+91 PAAPTGDEWQSPE

-208 VDDWRKGVMRTPPT
+208 IDDWRKGVMRTPPT

-236 VREFEI
+236 VREFEV
-242 PANWSGREIFID
+242 PNNWDGREIFID

-373 MYGVTLYED
+373 MYEVALYED

-437 KVVETVSS
+437 KVIETVSS

-805 AHYYI
+805 ADYYI

-832 QLHWPEKKV
+832 QLRWTEKKV

-887 QPIVENS
+887 QSIVENS

-997 LQAAIVSNVPT
+997 LQAAIASNVPT

-1053 VTFPL
+1053 VTSPL

-1085 GSKTGVLLVANPTMD
+1085 GSKIGVLLVANPTMD

-1167 IRISGTDE
+1167 VHISGTDE
-1175 NEKIADQAQV
+1175 NEKIAAQAQV

-1197 LEKDKSVP
+1197 LEKDKSVQ

-1312 VKTRYLRFTALSEQ
+1312 VKARYLRFTALSEQ

>member
-1 MLIITYAELTLN
+1 ML
-13 YLQTPIYKTFCKRTH
+13 
-28 KKHFGY
+28 
-34 SPYNWYALTFAD
+34 PYNWYALTFTD

-91 SVAPTGDEWQSPE
+91 SAAPTGDEWQSPE
-104 NLSLNKEYPRAYFFS
+104 NLSLNKEYPRPYFFS
-119 FNNEKQATQVLPEYA
+119 FNNEKQATRVLPEYS

-140 NGQWQFHWCKTPEQR
+140 NGQWRFHWCKTPDQR

-174 PSNWNVYGIQKNGSL
+174 PSNWNVYGIQKDGSL

-222 DWTTYDYRNEVGSY
+222 DWTTYEYRNEVGSY
-236 VREFEI
+236 VREFEV
-242 PANWSGREIFID
+242 PNNWEGREIFID

-342 TKDENLW
+342 TDYKTWDL
-349 QLNINTEVR
+349 QVKAEVR
-358 NLSAKTAKHYQLRYV
+358 NLTNQPVEGYSLRYAVYPAKH
-373 MYGVTLYED
+373 LYKDE
-382 DVIPTAVQTQT
+382 VEETPEQQWTTKLPKANAKGFATTT
-393 SLSVLTPKT
+393 SLQKDW
-402 LGKTTTTI
+402 
-410 AVKNPKLWSAEAPH
+410 KNVRMWSAEAPH

-460 LNGQPIKLKG
+460 LNGQPIKFKG

-477 PAQGHTLTHEQMQED
+477 PDQGHTLTHDQMKDEI
-492 LFLMK
+492 FLMK

-533 SHEYHYGKESLSHPK
+533 SHEYYYGKESLSHPK
-548 EWENAHVARVTE
+548 EWEKAHVARVTE

-573 WSLGNEAGP
+573 WSLGNEGGP
-582 GDNFKAAYN
+582 GNNFKAAYD

-604 ERNNSIVDMGSNQY
+604 ERNNDIVDMGSNQY

-625 KAATGELDIKYPF
+625 KAATGELNIKYPF

-649 AMGNLADYWKAIDSS
+649 AVGNLADYWKAIDSS
-664 NYICGGAIW
+664 KFICGGAIW
-673 DWVDQSIYN
+673 DWVDQSIYH
-682 YTKNGIRY
+682 YTKDGIRY

-705 FVMNGLIF
+705 FVMNGIIF

-738 PFLKEDIMSPPIF
+738 PFHKEDIMSPPVF

-777 IKKGNFSID
+777 IKKGDFSID
-786 AIPPQKSDR
+786 AIPPQKR
-795 VNIGYLPKED
+795 GIVNIGYLPAEAAD
-805 AHYYI
+805 YYI

-832 QLHWPEKKV
+832 QLHWTENEV

-856 LSKDQKTLAGKDF
+856 LSKDQKTLISKDF
-869 SVQFDFEKGTI
+869 SVQFDLEKGTI
-880 AKLQYGE
+880 ANLQYGK
-887 QPIVENS
+887 QTIVENS
-894 DFQLNAFRAFLNN
+894 NFQLNAFRAFVNN

-916 AKGLHNLQHKA
+916 NKGLHNLQHKA

-962 ADHHIEEFTNKPFN
+962 ADHQIKEFTDRPFD
-976 NDDFRFVTNQVF
+976 NDNFRFVTNQVF
-988 TVYPDGSIE
+988 TVYPDGSVE
-997 LQAAIVSNVPT
+997 LQAAIALNEPT
-1008 AILPQIGY
+1008 AVLPQIGY
-1016 QLKLPKKFRY
+1016 QIKLPKQFKY

-1085 GSKTGVLLVANPTMD
+1085 DSKTGVLLVANPTMD

-1167 IRISGTDE
+1167 VRTSGTDE

-1249 FELLKETLITGI
+1249 FELLKETLIIGI

-1301 GRPQKAIFAKP
+1301 GSPQKAFFAKP
-1312 VKTRYLRFTALSEQ
+1312 VKARYLRFTALSEQ

>member
-1 MLIITYAELTLN
+1 
-13 YLQTPIYKTFCKRTH
+13 
-28 KKHFGY
+28 
-34 SPYNWYALTFAD
+34 
-46 SPPSGVRGL
+46 
-55 SINLQQMKNYFL
+55 MKNYFL
-67 AFTLVATIS
+67 AFTLAATIS

-91 SVAPTGDEWQSPE
+91 PAAPTGDEWQSPE

-119 FNNEKQATQVLPEYA
+119 FNNEQQATQVLPEYSS
-134 PYWQSL
+134 YWQSL
-140 NGQWQFHWCKTPEQR
+140 NGQWQFHWCKTPDQR
-155 PKDFYKT
+155 PKNFYKT

-174 PSNWNVYGIQKNGSL
+174 PSNWNVYGIQKDGSL

-222 DWTTYDYRNEVGSY
+222 DWTTYEYRNEVGSY
-236 VREFEI
+236 VREFEV
-242 PANWSGREIFID
+242 PNNWDGREIFID

-342 TKDENLW
+342 TDYKTWDL
-349 QLNINTEVR
+349 QVKAEVR
-358 NLSAKTAKHYQLRYV
+358 NLTNQPVEGYSLRYAVYPAKH
-373 MYGVTLYED
+373 LYKDE
-382 DVIPTAVQTQT
+382 VEETPEQQWTTKLPKANAKGFAITT
-393 SLSVLTPKT
+393 SLQKDW
-402 LGKTTTTI
+402 
-410 AVKNPKLWSAEAPH
+410 KNVRMWSAEAPH

-445 YFGFRKVEIKDKVYY
+445 YFGFRKVDIQNKAYY
-460 LNGQPIKLKG
+460 LNGQAIKLKG

-477 PAQGHTLTHEQMQED
+477 PAQGHTLTHEQMKDEI
-492 LFLMK
+492 FLMK
-497 RNNIN
+497 HNNIN

-509 PPDPYWFYLCDKYG
+509 PPDPHWFYLCDKYG

-533 SHEYHYGKESLSHPK
+533 SHQYYYGKESLSHPK

-560 MVEATYNAPSVVI
+560 MVEATYNAPSIVI

-582 GDNFKAAYN
+582 GKNFKVAYD

-604 ERNNSIVDMGSNQY
+604 ERNNDIVDMGSNQY

-625 KAATGELDIKYPF
+625 KAATGELNIKYPF

-649 AMGNLADYWKAIDSS
+649 ALGNLADYWEAIDSS
-664 NYICGGAIW
+664 KYICGGAIW
-673 DWVDQSIYN
+673 DWVDQSIYH
-682 YTKNGIRY
+682 YTKDGRRY

-705 FVMNGLIF
+705 FVMNGIIF

-738 PFLKEDIMSPPIF
+738 PFLKEDIMSPLVF

-777 IKKGNFSID
+777 IKKGDFSID
-786 AIPPQKSDR
+786 AIPPQKSGI
-795 VNIGYLPKED
+795 VNIGYLPAEAAD
-805 AHYYI
+805 YYI
-810 NFEFELAED
+810 NFEFELTED
-819 MPWAKKGF
+819 MPWGKKGF

-832 QLHWPEKKV
+832 QLHWSENEV

-880 AKLQYGE
+880 ANLQYGK
-887 QPIVENS
+887 QTIVQNS
-894 DFQLNAFRAFLNN
+894 DFQLNAFRAFVNN

-916 AKGLHNLQHKA
+916 NKGLHNLQHKA
-927 LSHKVTKNANGSYSF
+927 LSHKVTKNDNGSYSF

-952 GAQLVGKPSA
+952 GAQLIGKPSA
-962 ADHHIEEFTNKPFN
+962 ADHRIEEFTNKPFD
-976 NDDFRFVTNQVF
+976 NDNFRFVTNQVF

-997 LQAAIVSNVPT
+997 LQAAIASNEPT
-1008 AILPQIGY
+1008 AVLPQIGY
-1016 QLKLPKKFRY
+1016 QLKLPKQFKY

-1038 SDRKTGAFVGIYNDE
+1038 SDRKTGAFVGIYNDD

-1077 RWVALKND
+1077 RWVVLKND
-1085 GSKTGVLLVANPTMD
+1085 DNKIGVLLVANPTMD

-1127 LQLSAATTGVGGNSC
+1127 LQLNAATTGVGGNSC
-1142 GPTPLIRDRVTASPT
+1142 GPTPLVRDRVTASPT
-1157 HFGFIIRPIK
+1157 HFGFIIRPIEV
-1167 IRISGTDE
+1167 STSETDE
-1175 NEKIADQAQV
+1175 NEKIAAQAQV
-1185 SPSTPAPAFVTN
+1185 TPSTPAPAFATS
-1197 LEKDKSVP
+1197 LEKTKGVA

-1215 VGLGEATHLLDND
+1215 VDLGEATHLIDND
-1228 PSTIWHSAYSVT
+1228 PSTIWHSAYSIT

-1249 FELLKETLITGI
+1249 FDLMKEILVTGI

-1274 VKDFSVSVSNDGQH
+1274 IKDFSVSVSNDGQH
-1288 WEEIYKG
+1288 WEEVHKG

-1301 GRPQKAIFAKP
+1301 GSPQKAIFAKP

-1332 SGAELQILSKTP
+1332 SGAELQILTKNP

>member
-1 MLIITYAELTLN
+1 
-13 YLQTPIYKTFCKRTH
+13 
-28 KKHFGY
+28 
-34 SPYNWYALTFAD
+34 
-46 SPPSGVRGL
+46 
-55 SINLQQMKNYFL
+55 MKNYFL

-91 SVAPTGDEWQSPE
+91 PAAPTGDEWQSPE

-119 FNNEKQATQVLPEYA
+119 FNNEKQATQVLPEYS
-134 PYWQSL
+134 PYSQSL
-140 NGQWQFHWCKTPEQR
+140 NGQWRFHWCKTPDQR

-174 PSNWNVYGIQKNGSL
+174 PSNWNVYGIQKDGSL

-208 VDDWRKGVMRTPPT
+208 VEDWRKGVMRTPPT
-222 DWTTYDYRNEVGSY
+222 DWTTYEYRNEVGSY
-236 VREFEI
+236 VREFEV
-242 PANWSGREIFID
+242 PNNWEGREIFID

-342 TKDENLW
+342 TDYKTWDL
-349 QLNINTEVR
+349 QVKAEVR
-358 NLSAKTAKHYQLRYV
+358 NLTNQPVEGYSLRYAVYPAKHLYKDE
-373 MYGVTLYED
+373 VTDSPEKQWTTKLPK
-382 DVIPTAVQTQT
+382 VNAKGFATTT
-393 SLSVLTPKT
+393 SLQKDW
-402 LGKTTTTI
+402 
-410 AVKNPKLWSAEAPH
+410 KNVRMWSAEAPH

-477 PAQGHTLTHEQMQED
+477 PAQGHTLTHEQMQDEI
-492 LFLMK
+492 FLMK

-533 SHEYHYGKESLSHPK
+533 SHEYYYGKESLSHPK
-548 EWENAHVARVTE
+548 EWENAHIARVTE

-582 GDNFKAAYN
+582 GKNFKVAYD
-591 HLKTIDKSRPVQY
+591 HLKIIDKSRPVQY
-604 ERNNSIVDMGSNQY
+604 ERNNDIVDMGSNQY

-625 KAATGELDIKYPF
+625 KAATGELNIKYPF

-649 AMGNLADYWKAIDSS
+649 ALGNLADYWEAIDSS
-664 NYICGGAIW
+664 KYICGGAIW
-673 DWVDQSIYN
+673 DWVDQSIYH
-682 YTKNGIRY
+682 YTKDGKRY

-705 FVMNGLIF
+705 FVMNGIIF

-738 PFLKEDIMSPPIF
+738 PFHKEDIMSPPVF

-777 IKKGNFSID
+777 IKKGDFSID
-786 AIPPQKSDR
+786 AIPPQKR
-795 VNIGYLPKED
+795 GIVNIGYLPAEAAD
-805 AHYYI
+805 YYI

-832 QLHWPEKKV
+832 QLHWTENEV

-856 LSKDQKTLAGKDF
+856 LSKDQKTLISKDF

-894 DFQLNAFRAFLNN
+894 NFQLNAFRAFVNN

-916 AKGLHNLQHKA
+916 NKGLHNLQHKA

-962 ADHHIEEFTNKPFN
+962 ADHRIEEFTNKPFD
-976 NDDFRFVTNQVF
+976 NDNFRFVTNQVF

-997 LQAAIVSNVPT
+997 LQAAIASNEPT
-1008 AILPQIGY
+1008 AVLPQIGY
-1016 QLKLPKKFRY
+1016 QLKLPKQFKHT
-1026 ATYYGRGPQDNY
+1026 TYYGRGAQDNY

-1053 VTFPL
+1053 VTLPL

-1085 GSKTGVLLVANPTMD
+1085 DNKIGVLLVANPTMD

-1127 LQLSAATTGVGGNSC
+1127 LQINAATTGVGGNSC
-1142 GPTPLIRDRVTASPT
+1142 GPTPLVRDRVMASPT
-1157 HFGFIIRPIK
+1157 HFGFIIRPIEV
-1167 IRISGTDE
+1167 STSATDE
-1175 NEKIADQAQV
+1175 NEKIAAQAQV
-1185 SPSTPAPAFVTN
+1185 TPSTPAPTFPTG
-1197 LEKDKSVP
+1197 LEKTKGIP

-1215 VGLGEATHLLDND
+1215 VDLGEATHLIDND
-1228 PSTIWHSAYSVT
+1228 PSTIWHSAYSIT

-1249 FELLKETLITGI
+1249 FDLMKEILVTGI

-1274 VKDFSVSVSNDGQH
+1274 IKDFSVSVSNDGQH
-1288 WEEIYKG
+1288 WEEVHKG

-1301 GRPQKAIFAKP
+1301 GSPQKAIFAKP
-1312 VKTRYLRFTALSEQ
+1312 VKARYLRFTALSEQ

-1332 SGAELQILSKTP
+1332 SGAELQILIKTP

>member
-1 MLIITYAELTLN
+1 
-13 YLQTPIYKTFCKRTH
+13 
-28 KKHFGY
+28 
-34 SPYNWYALTFAD
+34 
-46 SPPSGVRGL
+46 
-55 SINLQQMKNYFL
+55 MKNYFL

-91 SVAPTGDEWQSPE
+91 PAAPTGDEWQSPE

-119 FNNEKQATQVLPEYA
+119 FNNEKQATQVLPEYS
-134 PYWQSL
+134 PYSQSL
-140 NGQWQFHWCKTPEQR
+140 NGQWRFHWCKTPDQR

-174 PSNWNVYGIQKNGSL
+174 PSNWNVYGIQKDGSL

-208 VDDWRKGVMRTPPT
+208 VEDWRKGVMRTPPT
-222 DWTTYDYRNEVGSY
+222 DWTTYEYRNEVGSY
-236 VREFEI
+236 VREFEV
-242 PANWSGREIFID
+242 PNNWEGREIFID

-342 TKDENLW
+342 TDYKTWDL
-349 QLNINTEVR
+349 QVKAEVR
-358 NLSAKTAKHYQLRYV
+358 NLTNQPVEGYSLRYAVYPAKHLYKDE
-373 MYGVTLYED
+373 VTDSPEKQWTTKLPK
-382 DVIPTAVQTQT
+382 VNAKGFATTT
-393 SLSVLTPKT
+393 SLQKDW
-402 LGKTTTTI
+402 
-410 AVKNPKLWSAEAPH
+410 KNVRMWSAEAPH

-477 PAQGHTLTHEQMQED
+477 PAQGHTLTHEQMQDEI
-492 LFLMK
+492 FLMK

-533 SHEYHYGKESLSHPK
+533 SHEYYYGKESLSHPK
-548 EWENAHVARVTE
+548 EWENAHIARVTE

-582 GDNFKAAYN
+582 GKNFKVAYD
-591 HLKTIDKSRPVQY
+591 HLKIIDKSRPVQY
-604 ERNNSIVDMGSNQY
+604 ERNNDIVDMGSNQY

-625 KAATGELDIKYPF
+625 KAATGELNIKYPF

-649 AMGNLADYWKAIDSS
+649 ALGNLADYWEAIDSS
-664 NYICGGAIW
+664 KYICGGAIW
-673 DWVDQSIYN
+673 DWVDQSIYH
-682 YTKNGIRY
+682 YTKDGKRY

-705 FVMNGLIF
+705 FVMNGIIF

-738 PFLKEDIMSPPIF
+738 PFHKEDIMSPPVF

-777 IKKGNFSID
+777 IKKGDFSID
-786 AIPPQKSDR
+786 AIPPQKR
-795 VNIGYLPKED
+795 GIVNIGYLPAEAAD
-805 AHYYI
+805 YYI

-832 QLHWPEKKV
+832 QLHWTENEV

-856 LSKDQKTLAGKDF
+856 LSKDQKTLISKDF

-894 DFQLNAFRAFLNN
+894 NFQLNAFRAFVNN

-916 AKGLHNLQHKA
+916 NKGLHNLQHKA

-962 ADHHIEEFTNKPFN
+962 ADHRIEEFTNKPFD
-976 NDDFRFVTNQVF
+976 NDNFRFVTNQVF

-997 LQAAIVSNVPT
+997 LQAAIASNEPT
-1008 AILPQIGY
+1008 AVLPQIGY
-1016 QLKLPKKFRY
+1016 QLKLPKQFKHT
-1026 ATYYGRGPQDNY
+1026 TYYGRGAQDNY

-1053 VTFPL
+1053 VTLPL

-1085 GSKTGVLLVANPTMD
+1085 DNKIGVLLVANPTMD

-1127 LQLSAATTGVGGNSC
+1127 LQINAATTGVGGNSC
-1142 GPTPLIRDRVTASPT
+1142 GPTPLVRDRVMASPT
-1157 HFGFIIRPIK
+1157 HFGFIIRPIEV
-1167 IRISGTDE
+1167 STSATDE
-1175 NEKIADQAQV
+1175 NEKIAAQAQV
-1185 SPSTPAPAFVTN
+1185 TPSTPAPTFPTG
-1197 LEKDKSVP
+1197 LEKTKGIP

-1215 VGLGEATHLLDND
+1215 VDLGEATHLIDND
-1228 PSTIWHSAYSVT
+1228 PSTIWHSAYSIT

-1249 FELLKETLITGI
+1249 FDLMKEILVTGI

-1274 VKDFSVSVSNDGQH
+1274 IKDFSVSVSNDGQH
-1288 WEEIYKG
+1288 WEEVHKG

-1301 GRPQKAIFAKP
+1301 GSPQKAIFAKP
-1312 VKTRYLRFTALSEQ
+1312 VKARYLRFTALSEQ

-1332 SGAELQILSKTP
+1332 SGAELQILIDK

>member
-1 MLIITYAELTLN
+1 
-13 YLQTPIYKTFCKRTH
+13 
-28 KKHFGY
+28 
-34 SPYNWYALTFAD
+34 
-46 SPPSGVRGL
+46 
-55 SINLQQMKNYFL
+55 MKNYFL
-67 AFTLVATIS
+67 AFTLAATIS

-91 SVAPTGDEWQSPE
+91 PAAPTGDEWQSPE
-104 NLSLNKEYPRAYFFS
+104 TLSLNKEYPRAYFFS
-119 FNNEKQATQVLPEYA
+119 FNNEKQATQVLPEYS

-140 NGQWQFHWCKTPEQR
+140 NGQWRFHWCKTPDQR

-174 PSNWNVYGIQKNGSL
+174 PSNWNVYGIQKDGSL

-222 DWTTYDYRNEVGSY
+222 DWTTYEYRNEVGSY
-236 VREFEI
+236 VREFEV
-242 PANWSGREIFID
+242 PNNWDGREIFID

-349 QLNINTEVR
+349 QLNVNTEVR

-373 MYGVTLYED
+373 MYEVALYED

-477 PAQGHTLTHEQMQED
+477 PAQGHTLTHEQMQDEI
-492 LFLMK
+492 FLMK

-533 SHEYHYGKESLSHPK
+533 SHEYYYGKESLSHPK
-548 EWENAHVARVTE
+548 EWEKAHVARVTE
-560 MVEATYNAPSVVI
+560 MVEATYNASSVVI
-573 WSLGNEAGP
+573 WSLGNEGGP
-582 GDNFKAAYN
+582 GNNFKAAYD

-604 ERNNSIVDMGSNQY
+604 ERNNDIVDMGSNQY

-625 KAATGELDIKYPF
+625 KAATGELNIKYPF

-649 AMGNLADYWKAIDSS
+649 ALGNLADYWEAIDSS
-664 NYICGGAIW
+664 KYICGGAIW
-673 DWVDQSIYN
+673 DWVDQSIYH
-682 YTKNGIRY
+682 YTKDGKRY

-705 FVMNGLIF
+705 FVMNGIIF

-738 PFLKEDIMSPPIF
+738 PFLKEDIMSPPVF

-777 IKKGNFSID
+777 IKKGDFAID
-786 AIPPQKSDR
+786 AIPPQKR
-795 VNIGYLPKED
+795 GIVNISYLPEEAAD
-805 AHYYI
+805 YYI

-819 MPWAKKGF
+819 MPWAKKSF

-832 QLHWPEKKV
+832 QLHWSENKV

-856 LSKDQKTLAGKDF
+856 LSKDQKTLIGKDF

-894 DFQLNAFRAFLNN
+894 NFQLNAFRAFVNN

-916 AKGLHNLQHKA
+916 NKGLHNLQHKA
-927 LSHKVTKNANGSYSF
+927 LSHKVTKNDNGSYSF

-952 GAQLVGKPSA
+952 GAQLIGKPSA
-962 ADHHIEEFTNKPFN
+962 ADHRIEEFTNKPFD
-976 NDDFRFVTNQVF
+976 NDNFRFVTNQVF

-997 LQAAIVSNVPT
+997 LQAAIASNEPT
-1008 AILPQIGY
+1008 AVLPQIGY
-1016 QLKLPKKFRY
+1016 QLKLPKQFKHT
-1026 ATYYGRGPQDNY
+1026 TYYGRGAQDNY
-1038 SDRKTGAFVGIYNDE
+1038 SDRKTGAFVGIYNNE

-1077 RWVALKND
+1077 RWVVLKND
-1085 GSKTGVLLVANPTMD
+1085 DNKIGVLLVANPTMD

-1127 LQLSAATTGVGGNSC
+1127 LQISTGATGVGGNSC
-1142 GPTPLIRDRVTASPT
+1142 GPTPLVRDRVMASPT
-1157 HFGFIIRPIK
+1157 HFGFIIRPIEV
-1167 IRISGTDE
+1167 STSETDE
-1175 NEKIADQAQV
+1175 NEKIAAQAQV
-1185 SPSTPAPAFVTN
+1185 TPSTPAPAFATS
-1197 LEKDKSVP
+1197 LEKTKGVP

-1215 VGLGEATHLLDND
+1215 VDLGEATHLIDND
-1228 PSTIWHSAYSVT
+1228 PSTIWHSAYSIT

-1249 FELLKETLITGI
+1249 FDLMKEILVTGI

-1274 VKDFSVSVSNDGQH
+1274 IKDFSVSVSNDGQH
-1288 WEEIYKG
+1288 WEEVHKG

-1301 GRPQKAIFAKP
+1301 GSPQKAIFAKP
-1312 VKTRYLRFTALSEQ
+1312 VKARYLRFTALSEQ

-1332 SGAELQILSKTP
+1332 SGAELQILTKNP

>member
-1 MLIITYAELTLN
+1 
-13 YLQTPIYKTFCKRTH
+13 
-28 KKHFGY
+28 
-34 SPYNWYALTFAD
+34 
-46 SPPSGVRGL
+46 
-55 SINLQQMKNYFL
+55 MKNYFL

-91 SVAPTGDEWQSPE
+91 PAAPTGDEWQSPE

-140 NGQWQFHWCKTPEQR
+140 NGQWRFHWCKTPDER

-174 PSNWNVYGIQKNGSL
+174 PSNWNVYGIQKDGSL

-222 DWTTYDYRNEVGSY
+222 DWTTYEYRNEVGSY
-236 VREFEI
+236 VREFEV
-242 PANWSGREIFID
+242 PNNWEGREIFID

-342 TKDENLW
+342 TKDEDLW
-349 QLNINTEVR
+349 QLKINTEVR

-373 MYGVTLYED
+373 MYEVALYED

-410 AVKNPKLWSAEAPH
+410 AVKKPKLWSAEAPY

-477 PAQGHTLTHEQMQED
+477 PAQGHTLTHEQMQDEI
-492 LFLMK
+492 FLMK

-533 SHEYHYGKESLSHPK
+533 SHEYYYGKESLSHPK

-560 MVEATYNAPSVVI
+560 MVEATYNAPSIVI
-573 WSLGNEAGP
+573 WSLGNEAGS
-582 GDNFKAAYN
+582 GKNFKVAYD

-604 ERNNSIVDMGSNQY
+604 ERNNDIVDMGSNQY

-625 KAATGELDIKYPF
+625 KAATGELNIKYPF

-649 AMGNLADYWKAIDSS
+649 ALGNLADYWEAIDSS
-664 NYICGGAIW
+664 KYICGGAIW
-673 DWVDQSIYN
+673 DWVDQSIYH
-682 YTKNGIRY
+682 YTKDGKRY

-705 FVMNGLIF
+705 FVMNGIIF

-738 PFLKEDIMSPPIF
+738 PFLKEDIMSPPVF

-777 IKKGNFSID
+777 IKKGDFSID
-786 AIPPQKSDR
+786 AIPPQKR
-795 VNIGYLPKED
+795 GIVNIGYLPTEVAD
-805 AHYYI
+805 YYI

-832 QLHWPEKKV
+832 QLHWSENEV

-856 LSKDQKTLAGKDF
+856 LSKDQKTLIGKDF

-894 DFQLNAFRAFLNN
+894 NFQLNVFRAFVNN

-916 AKGLHNLQHKA
+916 NKGLHNLQHKA

-952 GAQLVGKPSA
+952 GAQLIGKPSA
-962 ADHHIEEFTNKPFN
+962 ADHRIEEFTNKPFD
-976 NDDFRFVTNQVF
+976 NDNFRFVTNQVF

-997 LQAAIVSNVPT
+997 LQAAIASNEPT
-1008 AILPQIGY
+1008 AVLPQIGY
-1016 QLKLPKKFRY
+1016 QLKLPKQFKY

-1038 SDRKTGAFVGIYNDE
+1038 SDRKTGAFVGIYNDD

-1085 GSKTGVLLVANPTMD
+1085 DNKTGVLLVANPTMD

-1127 LQLSAATTGVGGNSC
+1127 LQISTGATGVGGNSC
-1142 GPTPLIRDRVTASPT
+1142 GPTPLVRDRVMASPT
-1157 HFGFIIRPIK
+1157 HFGFIIRPIE
-1167 IRISGTDE
+1167 ISTSATDE
-1175 NEKIADQAQV
+1175 NEKIAAQAQV
-1185 SPSTPAPAFVTN
+1185 TPSTPAPTFPTG
-1197 LEKDKSVP
+1197 LEKTKGIP
-1205 MKVIFASSEE
+1205 MKVTFASSEE
-1215 VGLGEATHLLDND
+1215 VDLGEATHLIDND
-1228 PSTIWHSAYSVT
+1228 PSTIWHSAYSIT

-1249 FELLKETLITGI
+1249 FDLMKEILVTGI

-1274 VKDFSVSVSNDGQH
+1274 IKDFSVSVSNDGQH
-1288 WEEIYKG
+1288 WEEVHKG

-1301 GRPQKAIFAKP
+1301 GSPQKAIFAKP
-1312 VKTRYLRFTALSEQ
+1312 VKARYLRFTALSEQ

-1332 SGAELQILSKTP
+1332 SGAELQILIDK

>member
-1 MLIITYAELTLN
+1 
-13 YLQTPIYKTFCKRTH
+13 
-28 KKHFGY
+28 
-34 SPYNWYALTFAD
+34 
-46 SPPSGVRGL
+46 
-55 SINLQQMKNYFL
+55 MKNYFL
-67 AFTLVATIS
+67 AFALAATIS

-91 SVAPTGDEWQSPE
+91 PAAPIGDEWQSPE

-174 PSNWNVYGIQKNGSL
+174 PSNWNVYGIQKEGSL

-222 DWTTYDYRNEVGSY
+222 DWTTYEYRNEVGSY
-236 VREFEI
+236 VREFEV
-242 PANWSGREIFID
+242 PNNWEGREIFID

-373 MYGVTLYED
+373 MYEVTLYED

-805 AHYYI
+805 ADYYI

-841 EKSPIASVAKGEKLT
+841 EKLPIASVAKGEKLT

-997 LQAAIVSNVPT
+997 LQAAIASNEPSAV
-1008 AILPQIGY
+1008 LPQIGY
-1016 QLKLPKKFRY
+1016 QLKLPKQFKHT
-1026 ATYYGRGPQDNY
+1026 TYYGRGAQDNY

-1077 RWVALKND
+1077 RWVVLKND
-1085 GSKTGVLLVANPTMD
+1085 DNKIGVLLVANPMMD

-1127 LQLSAATTGVGGNSC
+1127 LQLNAATTGVGGNSC
-1142 GPTPLIRDRVTASPT
+1142 GPTPLIRDRVMASPT
-1157 HFGFIIRPIK
+1157 HFGFIIRPIEVST
-1167 IRISGTDE
+1167 SGTDE
-1175 NEKIADQAQV
+1175 NEKIAAQAQV
-1185 SPSTPAPAFVTN
+1185 TPSTPAPTFPTG
-1197 LEKDKSVP
+1197 LEKTKGIP

-1215 VGLGEATHLLDND
+1215 VDLGEATHLIDND
-1228 PSTIWHSAYSVT
+1228 PSTIWHSAYSIT

-1249 FELLKETLITGI
+1249 FDLMKEILVTGI

-1274 VKDFSVSVSNDGQH
+1274 IKDFSVSVSNDGQH
-1288 WEEIYKG
+1288 WEEVHKG
-1295 TFPLKD
+1295 TFPPKD
-1301 GRPQKAIFAKP
+1301 GSPQKAIFAKP
-1312 VKTRYLRFTALSEQ
+1312 VKARYLRFTALSEQ

-1332 SGAELQILSKTP
+1332 SGAELQILTKNP

>member
-1 MLIITYAELTLN
+1 
-13 YLQTPIYKTFCKRTH
+13 
-28 KKHFGY
+28 
-34 SPYNWYALTFAD
+34 
-46 SPPSGVRGL
+46 
-55 SINLQQMKNYFL
+55 MKNYFL
-67 AFTLVATIS
+67 AFTLAATIS

-91 SVAPTGDEWQSPE
+91 PVAPTGDEWQSPE

-208 VDDWRKGVMRTPPT
+208 IDDWRKGVMRTPPT

-236 VREFEI
+236 VREFEV
-242 PANWSGREIFID
+242 PANWNGREIFID

-342 TKDENLW
+342 TKDEKLW

-373 MYGVTLYED
+373 MYEVALYED

-582 GDNFKAAYN
+582 GDNFKTAYN

-805 AHYYI
+805 ADYYI

-827 VQAAE
+827 IQAAE

-1167 IRISGTDE
+1167 VRISGTDE
-1175 NEKIADQAQV
+1175 NEKIAAQAQM

-1249 FELLKETLITGI
+1249 FDLLKETLITGI
-1261 SYLPRSDEYKTGD
+1261 TYLPRSDEYKTGD

-1332 SGAELQILSKTP
+1332 SGAELQILSKPP

>member
-1 MLIITYAELTLN
+1 
-13 YLQTPIYKTFCKRTH
+13 
-28 KKHFGY
+28 
-34 SPYNWYALTFAD
+34 
-46 SPPSGVRGL
+46 
-55 SINLQQMKNYFL
+55 MKNYFL

-91 SVAPTGDEWQSPE
+91 PVAPTGDEWQSPE

-140 NGQWQFHWCKTPEQR
+140 NGQWRFHWCKTPEQR

-208 VDDWRKGVMRTPPT
+208 IDDWRKGVMRTPPT

-242 PANWSGREIFID
+242 PANWNGREIFID

-342 TKDENLW
+342 TDYKTWDL
-349 QLNINTEVR
+349 QVKAEVR
-358 NLSAKTAKHYQLRYV
+358 NLTNQPVEGYSLRYTVYPAKHLYKDE
-373 MYGVTLYED
+373 VTETPEQQWTTKL
-382 DVIPTAVQTQT
+382 PKTNAKGFATTT
-393 SLSVLTPKT
+393 SLQKDW
-402 LGKTTTTI
+402 
-410 AVKNPKLWSAEAPH
+410 KNVRMWSAEAPH

-582 GDNFKAAYN
+582 GDNFKTAYN

-805 AHYYI
+805 ADYYI

-827 VQAAE
+827 IQAAE

-952 GAQLVGKPSA
+952 GAQLVGKPSV

-997 LQAAIVSNVPT
+997 LQAAIASNVPT
-1008 AILPQIGY
+1008 TILPQIGY

-1085 GSKTGVLLVANPTMD
+1085 DNKIGVLLVANPIMD

-1157 HFGFIIRPIK
+1157 YFSFIIRPIK
-1167 IRISGTDE
+1167 VRISGTDE

-1185 SPSTPAPAFVTN
+1185 SPNTPAPAFVTN

-1249 FELLKETLITGI
+1249 FELLKETLIIGI

>member
-1 MLIITYAELTLN
+1 
-13 YLQTPIYKTFCKRTH
+13 
-28 KKHFGY
+28 
-34 SPYNWYALTFAD
+34 
-46 SPPSGVRGL
+46 
-55 SINLQQMKNYFL
+55 MKNYFL

-91 SVAPTGDEWQSPE
+91 PVAPTGDEWQSPE

-140 NGQWQFHWCKTPEQR
+140 NGQWRFHWCKTPEQR

-208 VDDWRKGVMRTPPT
+208 IDDWRKGVMRTPPT

-242 PANWSGREIFID
+242 PANWNGREIFID

-342 TKDENLW
+342 TDYKTWDL
-349 QLNINTEVR
+349 QVKAEVR
-358 NLSAKTAKHYQLRYV
+358 NLTNQPVEGYSLHYAVYPAKH
-373 MYGVTLYED
+373 LYKDEVSD
-382 DVIPTAVQTQT
+382 SPEQQWITKLPKANAKGFATTT
-393 SLSVLTPKT
+393 SLQKDW
-402 LGKTTTTI
+402 
-410 AVKNPKLWSAEAPH
+410 KNVRMWSAEAPH

-582 GDNFKAAYN
+582 GDNFKTAYN

-805 AHYYI
+805 ADYYI

-827 VQAAE
+827 IQAAE

-952 GAQLVGKPSA
+952 GAQLVGKPSV

-997 LQAAIVSNVPT
+997 LQAAIASNVPT
-1008 AILPQIGY
+1008 TILPQIGY

-1085 GSKTGVLLVANPTMD
+1085 DNKIGVLLVANPIMD

-1157 HFGFIIRPIK
+1157 YFSFIIRPIK
-1167 IRISGTDE
+1167 VRISGTDE

-1185 SPSTPAPAFVTN
+1185 SPNTPAPAFVTN

-1249 FELLKETLITGI
+1249 FELLKETLIIGI

>member
-1 MLIITYAELTLN
+1 M
-13 YLQTPIYKTFCKRTH
+13 QTPIYKTFCKRPH
-28 KKHFGY
+28 KKHFA
-34 SPYNWYALTFAD
+34 PYNWYTITFAD

-55 SINLQQMKNYFL
+55 STNLQQMKNYFL

-91 SVAPTGDEWQSPE
+91 PAAPTGDEWQSPE

-119 FNNEKQATQVLPEYA
+119 FNNEKQATQVLPEYS

-140 NGQWQFHWCKTPEQR
+140 NGQWRFHWCKTPDQR

-174 PSNWNVYGIQKNGSL
+174 PSNWNVYGIQKDGSL

-222 DWTTYDYRNEVGSY
+222 DWTTYEYRNEVGSY
-236 VREFEI
+236 VREFEV
-242 PANWSGREIFID
+242 PNNWDGREIFID

-358 NLSAKTAKHYQLRYV
+358 NLSEKTAKHYQLRYV
-373 MYGVTLYED
+373 MYEVTLYED

-497 RNNIN
+497 HNNIN

-604 ERNNSIVDMGSNQY
+604 ERNNSIVDIGSNQY

-725 KKVYQEVAVSKYT
+725 KKVYQEVAVSKYA

-805 AHYYI
+805 ADYYI

-832 QLHWPEKKV
+832 QLRWTEKKV

-887 QPIVENS
+887 QTIVENS

-997 LQAAIVSNVPT
+997 LQAAIASNVPT

-1016 QLKLPKKFRY
+1016 QLKLPKKIRY

-1085 GSKTGVLLVANPTMD
+1085 DSKIGVLLVANPTMD

-1127 LQLSAATTGVGGNSC
+1127 LQLNAATTGVGGNSC
-1142 GPTPLIRDRVTASPT
+1142 GPTPLVRDRVMASPT

-1167 IRISGTDE
+1167 VSTSATDE
-1175 NEKIADQAQV
+1175 NEKIAAQAQV
-1185 SPSTPAPAFVTN
+1185 TPSTPAPTFPTG
-1197 LEKDKSVP
+1197 LEKTKGIP

-1215 VGLGEATHLLDND
+1215 VDLGEATHLIDND
-1228 PSTIWHSAYSVT
+1228 PSTIWHSAYSIT

-1249 FELLKETLITGI
+1249 FDLMKEILVTGI

-1274 VKDFSVSVSNDGQH
+1274 IKDFSVSVSNDGQH
-1288 WEEIYKG
+1288 WEEVHKG

-1301 GRPQKAIFAKP
+1301 GSPQKAIFVKP
-1312 VKTRYLRFTALSEQ
+1312 VKARYLRFTALSEQ

-1332 SGAELQILSKTP
+1332 SGAELQILTKTP

>member
-1 MLIITYAELTLN
+1 
-13 YLQTPIYKTFCKRTH
+13 
-28 KKHFGY
+28 
-34 SPYNWYALTFAD
+34 
-46 SPPSGVRGL
+46 
-55 SINLQQMKNYFL
+55 MKNYFL
-67 AFTLVATIS
+67 AFTLAATIS

-91 SVAPTGDEWQSPE
+91 PAAPTGDEWQSPE

-119 FNNEKQATQVLPEYA
+119 FNNEKQATQVLPEYS

-140 NGQWQFHWCKTPEQR
+140 NGQWQFHWCKTPDQR

-174 PSNWNVYGIQKNGSL
+174 PSNWNVYGIQKDGSL

-222 DWTTYDYRNEVGSY
+222 DWTTYEYRNEVGSY
-236 VREFEI
+236 VREFEV
-242 PANWSGREIFID
+242 PNNWEGREIFID

-342 TKDENLW
+342 TDYKTWDL
-349 QLNINTEVR
+349 QVKAEVR
-358 NLSAKTAKHYQLRYV
+358 NLTNQPVEGYSLRYAVYPAKHLYKDE
-373 MYGVTLYED
+373 VTETPEQQWTTKL
-382 DVIPTAVQTQT
+382 PKANAKGFATTT
-393 SLSVLTPKT
+393 SLQKDW
-402 LGKTTTTI
+402 
-410 AVKNPKLWSAEAPH
+410 KNVRMWSAEAPY

-445 YFGFRKVEIKDKVYY
+445 YFGFRKVDIQNKAYY
-460 LNGQPIKLKG
+460 LNGQAIKLKG

-477 PAQGHTLTHEQMQED
+477 PAQGHTLTHEQMKDEI
-492 LFLMK
+492 FLMK

-509 PPDPYWFYLCDKYG
+509 PPDPHWFYLCDKYG

-533 SHEYHYGKESLSHPK
+533 SHQYYYGKESLSHPK

-560 MVEATYNAPSVVI
+560 MVEATYNAPSIVI

-582 GDNFKAAYN
+582 GKNFKVAYD

-604 ERNNSIVDMGSNQY
+604 ERNNDIVDMGSNQY

-625 KAATGELDIKYPF
+625 KAATGELNIKYPF

-649 AMGNLADYWKAIDSS
+649 ALGNLADYWEAIDSS
-664 NYICGGAIW
+664 KYICGGAIW
-673 DWVDQSIYN
+673 DWVDQSIYH
-682 YTKNGIRY
+682 YTKDGRRY

-705 FVMNGLIF
+705 FVMNGIIF

-738 PFLKEDIMSPPIF
+738 PFLKEDIMSPPVF

-777 IKKGNFSID
+777 IKKGDFSID
-786 AIPPQKSDR
+786 AIPPQKR
-795 VNIGYLPKED
+795 GIVNIGYLPTEVAD
-805 AHYYI
+805 YYI

-832 QLHWPEKKV
+832 QLHWSENEV

-856 LSKDQKTLAGKDF
+856 LSKDQKTLIGKDF

-880 AKLQYGE
+880 ANLQYGK
-887 QPIVENS
+887 QTIVQNS
-894 DFQLNAFRAFLNN
+894 DFQLNAFRAFVNN

-916 AKGLHNLQHKA
+916 NKGLHNLQHKA
-927 LSHKVTKNANGSYSF
+927 LSHKITKNANGSYSF

-952 GAQLVGKPSA
+952 GAQLIGKPSA
-962 ADHHIEEFTNKPFN
+962 ADHRIEEFTNKPFD
-976 NDDFRFVTNQVF
+976 NDNFRFVTNQVF

-997 LQAAIVSNVPT
+997 LQAAIASNEPT
-1008 AILPQIGY
+1008 AVLPQIGY
-1016 QLKLPKKFRY
+1016 QLKLPKQFKY

-1038 SDRKTGAFVGIYNDE
+1038 SDRKTGAFVGIYNDD

-1085 GSKTGVLLVANPTMD
+1085 DNKTGVLLVANPTMD

-1127 LQLSAATTGVGGNSC
+1127 LQLNAATTGVGGNSC
-1142 GPTPLIRDRVTASPT
+1142 GPTPLVRDRVMASPT
-1157 HFGFIIRPIK
+1157 HFGFIIRPIEVST
-1167 IRISGTDE
+1167 SGTDE
-1175 NEKIADQAQV
+1175 NEKIAAQAQV
-1185 SPSTPAPAFVTN
+1185 TPSTPAPTFPTG
-1197 LEKDKSVP
+1197 LEKTKGIP

-1215 VGLGEATHLLDND
+1215 VDLGEATHLIDND
-1228 PSTIWHSAYSVT
+1228 PSTIWHSAYSIT

-1249 FELLKETLITGI
+1249 FDLMKEILVTGI

-1274 VKDFSVSVSNDGQH
+1274 IKDFSVSVSNDGQH

-1301 GRPQKAIFAKP
+1301 GSPQKAFFAKP

-1332 SGAELQILSKTP
+1332 SGAELQILTKTP